1 MEVGVAMENHK
12 DRGLGQLYLLGT
24 LVIAALVLGTWG
36 WLEADPTLHW
46 CDALYRA
53 FQLFTLDMPEQNPP
67 LTLEVARWLALI
79 VAFYTVAKVLR
90 TVFTRQKQ
98 LLHAR
103 LRRNHVVV
111 VGNGPEA
118 ASLAGNDTY
127 RKAGT
132 KVVVVGDLGP
142 SDQAWLAGRGVSVLP
157 DLSDPHLTRVLHGA
171 EDVVIVG
178 GDDNETANL
187 VCRVASTA
195 PKTQPLALFDSPALA
210 RQWTRNSS
218 DATRTVCRVTQL
230 ALETLRLC
238 PPFPSDAAV
247 PDPVVVGDGPLA
259 AELTRR
265 IILGWQH
272 DSWRPRVLCLSE
284 RTSWTGELVQKFGDA
299 VQVEQTPLLPACVEA
314 RVNEFR
320 DTWVPPEKGKGA
332 VGGIR
337 VYLALTESSKAVT
350 IARELLEDP
359 TTHIGLVVD
368 QNTHWKDLFKDVTDR
383 VQLIS
388 RDALLADPK
397 VLERNEA
404 DLLRSELRRDAESW
418 PPDSPSLFSTDIVR
432 DENSG
437 DIVDV
442 TPDTLRLDLGVDLL
456 TRDNARAAREVLE
469 AGGMKAETG
478 IPLAPAPLA
487 GPSQLR
493 SMQLKLRNLLAE
505 ALPGNADPHDVQQ
518 WALDLASRL
527 PEMMQRSGWTVTSDT
542 PPLLDSE
549 SIERLAERVHESY
562 QQQALAEGNP
572 TGSQLVET
580 PWEKLS
586 EFNKSS
592 NRAVVLDYPVKLA
605 SIGLDWRRSTT
616 PATPPKLPDEQK
628 HVLSVAEHRR
638 WSHFQ
643 RRNGREGHYFNTP
656 WDELTPE
663 QKSLDENI
671 INTMGSF
678 LASEG
683 IEIIHGVADENGTA

>member
-1 MEVGVAMENHK
+1 MENHK
-12 DRGLGQLYLLGT
+12 GWDWGLGRWCLLG
-24 LVIAALVLGTWG
+24 VVVVAVLLFGTCG
-36 WLEADPTLHW
+36 WLEADPALQW
-46 CDALYRA
+46 YDALYRA
-53 FQLFTLDMPEQNPP
+53 IQLFVLDMPEQKPP
-67 LTLEVARWLALI
+67 LTLEVARWLALF
-79 VAFYTVAKVLR
+79 VAFYAVAEVLLA
-90 TVFTRQKQ
+90 VFTQQKQ

-103 LRRNHVVV
+103 LRRNHIVVI
-111 VGNGPEA
+111 GNGPEA

-127 RKAGT
+127 HTAGK
-132 KVVVVGDLGP
+132 KVVVIGDLDP
-142 SDQAWLAGRGVSVLP
+142 SDRAWLTGRGVSVLP
-157 DLSDPHLTRVLHGA
+157 DLSDPHLTRVLRGA

-178 GDDNETANL
+178 GDDDETANL
-187 VCRVASTA
+187 VGRVASTA
-195 PKTQPLALFDSPALA
+195 PKAQPLALFNSPTLA
-210 RQWTRNSS
+210 RQWTRSSS
-218 DATRTVCRVTQL
+218 DAARTVCRVTQL

-247 PDPVVVGDGPLA
+247 PDPVVVGDGSLA

-272 DSWRPRVLCLSE
+272 DGWRPRILCLSE
-284 RTSWTGELVQKFGDA
+284 RTGWAGDLVQKFGGA
-299 VQVEQTPLLPACVEA
+299 MQVEQMALLPACVEA
-314 RVNEFR
+314 RVTEFR
-320 DTWVPPEKGKGA
+320 DTWVPPEKGRGT

-359 TTHIGLVVD
+359 ATHIGLIVD
-368 QNTHWKDLFKDVTDR
+368 QSTHWEDLFKDVTDR
-383 VQLIS
+383 VRLIS
-388 RDALLADPK
+388 RDALLADPQ
-397 VLERNEA
+397 VLKRNEA
-404 DLLRSELRRDAESW
+404 DLLRAELRRDAESW

-442 TPDTLRLDLGVDLL
+442 TPDQHRLDLGVDLL

-478 IPLAPAPLA
+478 IPLEPAPLA
-487 GPSQLR
+487 GPSQLH
-493 SMQLKLRNLLAE
+493 SMQLTLLDLLTNKE
-505 ALPGNADPHDVQQ
+505 LFSDADSHDRQQ

-562 QQQALAEGNP
+562 RQQALAEGNP
-572 TGSQLVET
+572 TGSRLVET
-580 PWEKLS
+580 PWKELS
-586 EFNKSS
+586 EFDKSS

-683 IEIIHGVADENGTA
+683 IEIIQEVAD

>member
-12 DRGLGQLYLLGT
+12 DRGLGRWYLLGT
-24 LVIAALVLGTWG
+24 VVVAVVLGLGTWG
-36 WLEADPTLHW
+36 WLVAKPDIGVEEAF
-46 CDALYRA
+46 YRA
-53 FQLFTLDMPEQNPP
+53 IQLFVLEMPEEAYSIP
-67 LTLEVARWLALI
+67 LDIARWIAVG
-79 VAFYTVAKVLR
+79 VAFIAVMQVLLTVLTQRRKLFDAKR
-90 TVFTRQKQ
+90 
-98 LLHAR
+98 
-103 LRRNHVVV
+103 RRNHVVV

-132 KVVVVGDLGP
+132 KVVVVGDLDP

-157 DLSDPHLTRVLHGA
+157 DLSDPHLTGVLRGA

-218 DATRTVCRVTQL
+218 DAARTVCRVTQL

-272 DSWRPRVLCLSE
+272 DGWRPRVLCLGE
-284 RTSWTGELVQKFGDA
+284 RTGWAGELVQKFGDA

-320 DTWVPPEKGKGA
+320 DTWVPPEKGRGT

-368 QNTHWKDLFKDVTDR
+368 QNTHWKDLFGDVTDR
-383 VQLIS
+383 VRLIS
-388 RDALLADPK
+388 RDALLADPN

-404 DLLRSELRRDAESW
+404 DLLCAELRRDTESW
-418 PPDSPSLFSTDIVR
+418 PPDSPSLFSADIVR
-432 DENSG
+432 DKNG
-437 DIVDV
+437 NIVDV
-442 TPDTLRLDLGVDLL
+442 TPDTRRLELGVDLL
-456 TRDNARAAREVLE
+456 TRDDARAAREVLE

-478 IPLAPAPLA
+478 IPLEPAPLA

-493 SMQLKLRNLLAE
+493 SMQLKLRKLLAE
-505 ALPGNADPHDVQQ
+505 TLPSNADPHDVQQ

-527 PEMMQRSGWTVTSDT
+527 PEMMQRSGWTITSDI

-549 SIERLAERVHESY
+549 SIERLAQQVHESY
-562 QQQALAEGNP
+562 RQQALAEGNP
-572 TGSQLVET
+572 TGSRLVET
-580 PWEKLS
+580 PWEELS
-586 EFNKSS
+586 EFDRSS

-605 SIGLDWRRSTT
+605 SIGLDWRRSKN
-616 PATPPKLPDEQK
+616 PAPAPELTDEQK

-643 RRNGREGHYFNTP
+643 RRNGREGHYFNKS
-656 WDELTPE
+656 WDELTKG
-663 QKSLDENI
+663 QQSLDENVV
-671 INTMGSF
+671 NTMGSL

-683 IEIIHGVADENGTA
+683 IEIIQGVAD

>member
-1 MEVGVAMENHK
+1 MENHK
-12 DRGLGQLYLLGT
+12 GWDWGSGRWCLLGT
-24 LVIAALVLGTWG
+24 LVVAVLLLGTCG
-36 WLEADPTLHW
+36 WLEADPALQW

-53 FQLFTLDMPEQNPP
+53 IQLFVLDMSEKNPP
-67 LTLEVARWLALI
+67 PALNVARWLALI
-79 VAFYTVAKVLR
+79 IAFYAVAEVLLA
-90 TVFTRQKQ
+90 VFTQQKQ

-103 LRRNHVVV
+103 LRRNHIVVI
-111 VGNGPEA
+111 GNGPEA

-127 RKAGT
+127 HTAGK
-132 KVVVVGDLGP
+132 KVVVIGDLDP

-157 DLSDPHLTRVLHGA
+157 DLSDPHLTRVLRGA
-171 EDVVIVG
+171 KDVVIVG
-178 GDDNETANL
+178 DNDNETANL

-195 PKTQPLALFDSPALA
+195 PTTQPLALFDSPALA
-210 RQWTRNSS
+210 RQWTRSSS
-218 DATRTVCRVTQL
+218 DAARTVCRVTQL

-272 DSWRPRVLCLSE
+272 DGWRPRILCLSE
-284 RTSWTGELVQKFGDA
+284 RTGWAGDLVQKFGGA
-299 VQVEQTPLLPACVEA
+299 VQVEQMALLPACVEA
-314 RVNEFR
+314 KVTEFR
-320 DTWVPPEKGKGA
+320 DTWVPPEKGRGT

-350 IARELLEDP
+350 IARKLLEDP
-359 TTHIGLVVD
+359 ATHIGLIVD
-368 QNTHWKDLFKDVTDR
+368 QSTHWKDLFKDVTDR

-388 RDALLADPK
+388 RDTLLADPQ
-397 VLERNEA
+397 VLKRNEA
-404 DLLRSELRRDAESW
+404 DLLRAELRRDAESW

-432 DENSG
+432 DKNSG

-442 TPDTLRLDLGVDLL
+442 TPDQHRLNLGVDLL
-456 TRDNARAAREVLE
+456 TRDDAKAAREVLE

-478 IPLAPAPLA
+478 IPLEPAPLA

-493 SMQLKLRNLLAE
+493 FMQLTLLDLLTNKE
-505 ALPGNADPHDVQQ
+505 LFSDADDTDLQQ

-562 QQQALAEGNP
+562 RQQALAEGNP
-572 TGSQLVET
+572 TGSRLVET
-580 PWEKLS
+580 PWKELS
-586 EFNKSS
+586 AFDKSS

-616 PATPPKLPDEQK
+616 PATPPKLPDEQN

>member
-1 MEVGVAMENHK
+1 MENHK
-12 DRGLGQLYLLGT
+12 GWDWGSGRWCLLGT
-24 LVIAALVLGTWG
+24 LVVLVLLFGTCG
-36 WLEADPTLHW
+36 WLEADPALQW

-53 FQLFTLDMPEQNPP
+53 IQLFVLDMSEQNPP
-67 LTLEVARWLALI
+67 PALNVARWLALI
-79 VAFYTVAKVLR
+79 IAFYAVAEVLL
-90 TVFTRQKQ
+90 TVFTQQKQ

-103 LRRNHVVV
+103 LRRNHIVVI
-111 VGNGPEA
+111 GNGPEA

-127 RKAGT
+127 HTAGK
-132 KVVVVGDLGP
+132 KVVVIGDLDP

-157 DLSDPHLTRVLHGA
+157 DLSDPHLTRVLRGA
-171 EDVVIVG
+171 KDVVIVG
-178 GDDNETANL
+178 DNDNETANL

-195 PKTQPLALFDSPALA
+195 PTTQPLALFDSPALA
-210 RQWTRNSS
+210 RQWTRSSS
-218 DATRTVCRVTQL
+218 DAARTVCRVTQL

-272 DSWRPRVLCLSE
+272 DGWRPRILCLSE
-284 RTSWTGELVQKFGDA
+284 RTGWAGDLVQKFGGA
-299 VQVEQTPLLPACVEA
+299 VQVEQMALLPACVEA
-314 RVNEFR
+314 RVTEFR
-320 DTWVPPEKGKGA
+320 DTWVPPEKGRGT

-359 TTHIGLVVD
+359 ATHIGLIVD
-368 QNTHWKDLFKDVTDR
+368 QSTHWKDLFKDVTDR

-388 RDALLADPK
+388 RDTLLADPQ
-397 VLERNEA
+397 VLKRNEA
-404 DLLRSELRRDAESW
+404 DLLRAELRRDAESW

-432 DENSG
+432 DKNSG

-442 TPDTLRLDLGVDLL
+442 TPDQHRLDLGVDLL
-456 TRDNARAAREVLE
+456 TRDDAKAAREVLE

-478 IPLAPAPLA
+478 IPLEPAPLA

-493 SMQLKLRNLLAE
+493 SMQLTLQKFLAD
-505 ALPGNADPHDVQQ
+505 ALPGNADIHDVRQ

-562 QQQALAEGNP
+562 RQQALAEGNP
-572 TGSQLVET
+572 TGSRLVET
-580 PWEKLS
+580 PWEELS

-616 PATPPKLPDEQK
+616 PATPPKLPDEQN

>member
-1 MEVGVAMENHK
+1 MENHK
-12 DRGLGQLYLLGT
+12 GWDWGSGRWCLLGT
-24 LVIAALVLGTWG
+24 LVVAVLLFGTCG
-36 WLEADPTLHW
+36 WLEADPALQW

-53 FQLFTLDMPEQNPP
+53 IQLFVLDMSEKNPP
-67 LTLEVARWLALI
+67 PALNVARWLALI
-79 VAFYTVAKVLR
+79 IAFYAVAEVLLA
-90 TVFTRQKQ
+90 VFTQQKQ

-103 LRRNHVVV
+103 LRRNHIVVI
-111 VGNGPEA
+111 GNGPEA

-127 RKAGT
+127 HTAGK
-132 KVVVVGDLGP
+132 KVVVIGDLDP

-157 DLSDPHLTRVLHGA
+157 DLSDPHLTRVLRGA
-171 EDVVIVG
+171 KDVVIVG
-178 GDDNETANL
+178 DNDNETANL

-195 PKTQPLALFDSPALA
+195 PTTQPLALFDSPALA
-210 RQWTRNSS
+210 RQWTRSSS
-218 DATRTVCRVTQL
+218 DAARTVCRVTQL

-272 DSWRPRVLCLSE
+272 DGWRPRILCLSE
-284 RTSWTGELVQKFGDA
+284 RTGWAGDLVQKFGGA
-299 VQVEQTPLLPACVEA
+299 VQVEQMALLPACVEA
-314 RVNEFR
+314 RVTEFR
-320 DTWVPPEKGKGA
+320 DTWVPPEKGRGT

-359 TTHIGLVVD
+359 ATHIGLIVD
-368 QNTHWKDLFKDVTDR
+368 QSTHWKDLFKDVTDR

-388 RDALLADPK
+388 RDTLLADPQ
-397 VLERNEA
+397 VLKRNEA
-404 DLLRSELRRDAESW
+404 DLLRAELRRDAESW

-432 DENSG
+432 DKNSG

-442 TPDTLRLDLGVDLL
+442 TPDQHRLDLGVDLL
-456 TRDNARAAREVLE
+456 TRDDAKAAREVLE
-469 AGGMKAETG
+469 AGGMKAKTG
-478 IPLAPAPLA
+478 IPLEPAPLA

-493 SMQLKLRNLLAE
+493 FMQLTLLDLLTNKE
-505 ALPGNADPHDVQQ
+505 LFSDADDSHDRQQ

-549 SIERLAERVHESY
+549 SIERLAEWVHESY
-562 QQQALAEGNP
+562 RQQALAEGNP
-572 TGSQLVET
+572 TGSRLVET
-580 PWEKLS
+580 PWKELS
-586 EFNKSS
+586 AFDKSS

-683 IEIIHGVADENGTA
+683 IEIIQEVAD

>member
-1 MEVGVAMENHK
+1 MENHK
-12 DRGLGQLYLLGT
+12 GWDWGSGRWCLLGT
-24 LVIAALVLGTWG
+24 LVVAVLLFGTCG
-36 WLEADPTLHW
+36 WLEADPALQW

-53 FQLFTLDMPEQNPP
+53 IQLFVLDMSEKNPP
-67 LTLEVARWLALI
+67 PALNVARWLALI
-79 VAFYTVAKVLR
+79 IAFYAVAEVLLA
-90 TVFTRQKQ
+90 VFTQQKQ

-103 LRRNHVVV
+103 LRRNHIVVI
-111 VGNGPEA
+111 GNGPEA

-127 RKAGT
+127 HTAGK
-132 KVVVVGDLGP
+132 KVVVIGDLDP

-157 DLSDPHLTRVLHGA
+157 DLSDPHLTRVLRGA
-171 EDVVIVG
+171 KDVVIVG
-178 GDDNETANL
+178 DNDNETANL

-195 PKTQPLALFDSPALA
+195 PTTQPLALFDSPALA
-210 RQWTRNSS
+210 RQWTRSSS
-218 DATRTVCRVTQL
+218 DAARTVCRVTQL

-272 DSWRPRVLCLSE
+272 DGWRPRILCLSE
-284 RTSWTGELVQKFGDA
+284 RTGWAGDLVQKFGGA
-299 VQVEQTPLLPACVEA
+299 VQVEQMALLPACVEA
-314 RVNEFR
+314 RVTEFR
-320 DTWVPPEKGKGA
+320 DTWVPPEKGRGT

-359 TTHIGLVVD
+359 ATHIGLIVD
-368 QNTHWKDLFKDVTDR
+368 QSTHWKDLFKDVTDR

-388 RDALLADPK
+388 RDTLLADPQ
-397 VLERNEA
+397 VLKRNEA
-404 DLLRSELRRDAESW
+404 DLLRAELRRDAESW

-432 DENSG
+432 DKNSG

-442 TPDTLRLDLGVDLL
+442 TPDQHRLDLGVDLL
-456 TRDNARAAREVLE
+456 TRDDAKAAREVLE
-469 AGGMKAETG
+469 AGGMKAKTG
-478 IPLAPAPLA
+478 IPLEPAPLA

-493 SMQLKLRNLLAE
+493 FMQLTLLDLLTNKE
-505 ALPGNADPHDVQQ
+505 LFSDADDSHDRQQ

-562 QQQALAEGNP
+562 RQQALAEGNP
-572 TGSQLVET
+572 TGSRLVET
-580 PWEKLS
+580 PWKELS
-586 EFNKSS
+586 AFDKSS

>member
-1 MEVGVAMENHK
+1 MENHK
-12 DRGLGQLYLLGT
+12 GWDWGSGRWCLLGT
-24 LVIAALVLGTWG
+24 LVVLVLLFGTCG
-36 WLEADPTLHW
+36 WLEADPALQW

-53 FQLFTLDMPEQNPP
+53 IQLFVLDMSEKNPP
-67 LTLEVARWLALI
+67 PALNVARWLALF
-79 VAFYTVAKVLR
+79 VAFYAVAEVLL
-90 TVFTRQKQ
+90 TVFTQQKQ

-103 LRRNHVVV
+103 LRRNHIVVI
-111 VGNGPEA
+111 GNGPEA

-127 RKAGT
+127 HTAGK
-132 KVVVVGDLGP
+132 KVVVIGDLDP

-157 DLSDPHLTRVLHGA
+157 DLSDPHLTRVLRGA
-171 EDVVIVG
+171 KDVVIVG
-178 GDDNETANL
+178 DNDNETANL

-195 PKTQPLALFDSPALA
+195 PTTQPLALFDSPALA
-210 RQWTRNSS
+210 RQWTRSSS
-218 DATRTVCRVTQL
+218 DAARTVCRVTQL

-272 DSWRPRVLCLSE
+272 DGWRPRILCLSE
-284 RTSWTGELVQKFGDA
+284 RTGWAGDLVQKFGGA
-299 VQVEQTPLLPACVEA
+299 VQVEQMALLPACVEA
-314 RVNEFR
+314 RVTEFR
-320 DTWVPPEKGKGA
+320 DTWVPPEKGRGT

-350 IARELLEDP
+350 IARKLLEDP
-359 TTHIGLVVD
+359 ATHIGLIVD
-368 QNTHWKDLFKDVTDR
+368 QSTHWKDLFKDVTDR

-388 RDALLADPK
+388 RDTLLADPQ
-397 VLERNEA
+397 VLKRNEA
-404 DLLRSELRRDAESW
+404 DLLRAELRRDAESW

-432 DENSG
+432 DKNSG

-442 TPDTLRLDLGVDLL
+442 TPDQHRLNLGVDLL
-456 TRDNARAAREVLE
+456 TRDDAKAAREVLE

-478 IPLAPAPLA
+478 IPLEPAPLA

-493 SMQLKLRNLLAE
+493 FMQLTLLDLLTNKE
-505 ALPGNADPHDVQQ
+505 LFSDADDTDLQQ

-562 QQQALAEGNP
+562 RQQALAEGNP
-572 TGSQLVET
+572 TGSRLVET
-580 PWEKLS
+580 PWEELS

-605 SIGLDWRRSTT
+605 SIGLDWRRSTAPT
-616 PATPPKLPDEQK
+616 PAPALELTDEQK
-628 HVLSVAEHRR
+628 STLSVAEHRR

-656 WDELTPE
+656 WDELTTG
-663 QKSLDENI
+663 QQSLDENI

-683 IEIIHGVADENGTA
+683 IEIIQGVAD

>member
-1 MEVGVAMENHK
+1 MAMESHK
-12 DRGLGQLYLLGT
+12 GWGSGRWYLLGIVVVAVV
-24 LVIAALVLGTWG
+24 LGLGTWG
-36 WLEADPTLHW
+36 WLVAKPDIGLEEAF
-46 CDALYRA
+46 YRA
-53 FQLFTLDMPEQNPP
+53 IQLFVLEMPEEAYSIP
-67 LTLEVARWLALI
+67 LDFARWIAVG
-79 VAFYTVAKVLR
+79 VAFIAVMQVLLTVL
-90 TVFTRQKQ
+90 TQRQK
-98 LLHAR
+98 LFDAKR
-103 LRRNHVVV
+103 RRNHVVV

-127 RKAGT
+127 RKAGM
-132 KVVVVGDLGP
+132 KVVVVGDLDP

-195 PKTQPLALFDSPALA
+195 PTTQPLALFDSPALA
-210 RQWTRNSS
+210 RQWTRSSS

-272 DSWRPRVLCLSE
+272 DGWRPRVLCLSE
-284 RTSWTGELVQKFGDA
+284 RTSWAGELVQKFGDA

-337 VYLALTESSKAVT
+337 VYLTLTESSKAVT

-404 DLLRSELRRDAESW
+404 DLLRAELRRDAESW

-432 DENSG
+432 DENSS

-456 TRDNARAAREVLE
+456 TRDDAKAAREVLV

-505 ALPGNADPHDVQQ
+505 ELFSDTDDTHDRQQ

-527 PEMMQRSGWTVTSDT
+527 PEMMQRSGWTVTSNT

-562 QQQALAEGNP
+562 RQQALAEGNP
-572 TGSQLVET
+572 TGSRLVET
-580 PWEKLS
+580 PWEELS
-586 EFNKSS
+586 EFDRSS

-605 SIGLDWRRSTT
+605 SVGLDWRRSTT
-616 PATPPKLPDEQK
+616 PAPAPALTDEQILT
-628 HVLSVAEHRR
+628 LSVAEHRR

-643 RRNGREGHYFNTP
+643 RRNGREGHYFNKP
-656 WDELTPE
+656 WDELTKG
-663 QKSLDENI
+663 QQSLDKNVV
-671 INTMGSF
+671 NTMGSL

-683 IEIIHGVADENGTA
+683 IEIIQGITD

>member
-1 MEVGVAMENHK
+1 MENHK
-12 DRGLGQLYLLGT
+12 GWDWGSGRWCLLGT
-24 LVIAALVLGTWG
+24 LVVAVLLFGTCG
-36 WLEADPTLHW
+36 WLEADPALQW

-53 FQLFTLDMPEQNPP
+53 IQLFVLDMSEQNPP
-67 LTLEVARWLALI
+67 PALNVARWVALI
-79 VAFYTVAKVLR
+79 IAFYAVAEVLLA
-90 TVFTRQKQ
+90 VFTQQKQ

-103 LRRNHVVV
+103 LRRNHIVVI
-111 VGNGPEA
+111 GNGPEA

-127 RKAGT
+127 HTAGK
-132 KVVVVGDLGP
+132 KVVVIGDLDP

-157 DLSDPHLTRVLHGA
+157 DLSDPHLTRVLRGA
-171 EDVVIVG
+171 KDVVIVG
-178 GDDNETANL
+178 DNDNETANL

-195 PKTQPLALFDSPALA
+195 PTTQPLALFDSPALA
-210 RQWTRNSS
+210 RQWTRSSS
-218 DATRTVCRVTQL
+218 DAARTVCRVTQL

-272 DSWRPRVLCLSE
+272 DGWRPRILCLSE
-284 RTSWTGELVQKFGDA
+284 RTGWAGDLVQKFGGA
-299 VQVEQTPLLPACVEA
+299 VQVEQMALLPACVEA
-314 RVNEFR
+314 RVTEFR
-320 DTWVPPEKGKGA
+320 DTWVPPEKGRGT

-359 TTHIGLVVD
+359 ATHIGLIVD
-368 QNTHWKDLFKDVTDR
+368 QSTHWKDLFKDVTDR

-388 RDALLADPK
+388 RDTLLADPQ
-397 VLERNEA
+397 VLKRNEA
-404 DLLRSELRRDAESW
+404 DLLRAELRRDAESW

-432 DENSG
+432 DKNSG

-442 TPDTLRLDLGVDLL
+442 TPDQHRLDLGVDLL
-456 TRDNARAAREVLE
+456 TRDDAKAAREVLE

-478 IPLAPAPLA
+478 IPLEPAPLA

-493 SMQLKLRNLLAE
+493 FMQLTLLDLLTNKE
-505 ALPGNADPHDVQQ
+505 LFSDADDTDLQQ

-542 PPLLDSE
+542 PPLLDSG
-549 SIERLAERVHESY
+549 SIERLAKQVHDNY
-562 QQQALAEGNP
+562 RRQGLAEGNP
-572 TGSQLVET
+572 TGSRLVET
-580 PWEKLS
+580 PWEELS
-586 EFNKSS
+586 EFDKSS

-616 PATPPKLPDEQK
+616 PATPPKLPDEQN

>member
-1 MEVGVAMENHK
+1 MENHK
-12 DRGLGQLYLLGT
+12 GWDWGSGRWCLLGT
-24 LVIAALVLGTWG
+24 LVVLVLLFGTCG
-36 WLEADPTLHW
+36 WLEADPALQW

-53 FQLFTLDMPEQNPP
+53 IQLFVLDMSEKNPP
-67 LTLEVARWLALI
+67 PALNVARWVALI
-79 VAFYTVAKVLR
+79 IAFYAVAEVLLA
-90 TVFTRQKQ
+90 VFTQQKQ

-103 LRRNHVVV
+103 LRRNHIVVI
-111 VGNGPEA
+111 GNGPEA

-127 RKAGT
+127 HTAGK
-132 KVVVVGDLGP
+132 KVVVIGDLAP
-142 SDQAWLAGRGVSVLP
+142 SDQAWLTGRGVSVLP
-157 DLSDPHLTRVLHGA
+157 DLSDPHLTRVLRGA
-171 EDVVIVG
+171 KDVVIVG

-195 PKTQPLALFDSPALA
+195 PTTQPLALFDSPALA
-210 RQWTRNSS
+210 RQWTRSSS
-218 DATRTVCRVTQL
+218 DAARTVCRVTQL

-272 DSWRPRVLCLSE
+272 DGWRPRILCLSE
-284 RTSWTGELVQKFGDA
+284 RTGWAGDLVQKFGGA
-299 VQVEQTPLLPACVEA
+299 VQVEQMALLPACVEA
-314 RVNEFR
+314 RVTEFR
-320 DTWVPPEKGKGA
+320 DTWVPPEKGRGT

-359 TTHIGLVVD
+359 ATHIGLIVD
-368 QNTHWKDLFKDVTDR
+368 QSTHWKDLFKDVTDR

-388 RDALLADPK
+388 RDTLLADPQ
-397 VLERNEA
+397 VLKRNEA
-404 DLLRSELRRDAESW
+404 DLLRAELRRDAESW

-432 DENSG
+432 DKNSG

-442 TPDTLRLDLGVDLL
+442 TPDQHRLDLGVDLL
-456 TRDNARAAREVLE
+456 TRDDAKAAREVLE

-478 IPLAPAPLA
+478 IPLEPAPLA

-493 SMQLKLRNLLAE
+493 FMQLTLLDLLTNKE
-505 ALPGNADPHDVQQ
+505 LFSDADDTDLQQ

-562 QQQALAEGNP
+562 RQQALAEGNP
-572 TGSQLVET
+572 TGSRLVET
-580 PWEKLS
+580 PWKELS
-586 EFNKSS
+586 AFDKSS

-616 PATPPKLPDEQK
+616 PATPPKLPDEQN

>member
-1 MEVGVAMENHK
+1 MENHK
-12 DRGLGQLYLLGT
+12 GWGWGWGSGRWCLLGT
-24 LVIAALVLGTWG
+24 LVVVVLLFGTCG
-36 WLEADPTLHW
+36 WLEADPALQW
-46 CDALYRA
+46 YDALYRA
-53 FQLFTLDMPEQNPP
+53 IQLFVLDMSEQNPP
-67 LTLEVARWLALI
+67 PALNVARWLALI
-79 VAFYTVAKVLR
+79 IAFYAVAEVLLA
-90 TVFTRQKQ
+90 VFTQQKQ

-103 LRRNHVVV
+103 LRKNHIVVI
-111 VGNGPEA
+111 GNGPEA

-127 RKAGT
+127 HTAGK
-132 KVVVVGDLGP
+132 KVVVIGDLDP
-142 SDQAWLAGRGVSVLP
+142 SDQAWLTGRGVSVLP
-157 DLSDPHLTRVLHGA
+157 DLSDPHLTRVLRGA

-178 GDDNETANL
+178 GDDDETANL
-187 VCRVASTA
+187 VGRVASTA
-195 PKTQPLALFDSPALA
+195 PKAQPLALFNSPTLA
-210 RQWTRNSS
+210 RQWTRSSS
-218 DATRTVCRVTQL
+218 DAARTVCRVTQL

-247 PDPVVVGDGPLA
+247 PDPVVVGDGSLA

-272 DSWRPRVLCLSE
+272 DGWRPRILCLSE
-284 RTSWTGELVQKFGDA
+284 RTGWAGDLVQKFGGA
-299 VQVEQTPLLPACVEA
+299 MQVEQMALLPACVEA
-314 RVNEFR
+314 RVTEFR
-320 DTWVPPEKGKGA
+320 DTWVPPEKGRGT

-359 TTHIGLVVD
+359 ATHIGLIVD
-368 QNTHWKDLFKDVTDR
+368 QSTHWKDLFKDVTDR

-388 RDALLADPK
+388 RDTLLADPQ
-397 VLERNEA
+397 VLKRNEA
-404 DLLRSELRRDAESW
+404 DLLRAELRRDAESW

-432 DENSG
+432 DKNSG

-442 TPDTLRLDLGVDLL
+442 TPDQHRLDLGVDLL
-456 TRDNARAAREVLE
+456 TRDDAKAAREVLE

-478 IPLAPAPLA
+478 IPLEPAPLA

-493 SMQLKLRNLLAE
+493 FMQLTLLDLLTNKE
-505 ALPGNADPHDVQQ
+505 LFSDADDTDLQQ

-562 QQQALAEGNP
+562 RQQALAEGNP
-572 TGSQLVET
+572 TGSRLVET
-580 PWEKLS
+580 PWKELS
-586 EFNKSS
+586 AFDKSS

-683 IEIIHGVADENGTA
+683 IEIIQEVAD

>member
-1 MEVGVAMENHK
+1 MENHK
-12 DRGLGQLYLLGT
+12 GWDWGSGRWCLLGT
-24 LVIAALVLGTWG
+24 LVVLVLLFGTCG
-36 WLEADPTLHW
+36 WLEADPALQW

-53 FQLFTLDMPEQNPP
+53 IQLFVLDMSEKNPP
-67 LTLEVARWLALI
+67 PALNVARWLALF
-79 VAFYTVAKVLR
+79 VAFYAVAEVLLA
-90 TVFTRQKQ
+90 VFTQQKQ

-103 LRRNHVVV
+103 LRRNHIVVI
-111 VGNGPEA
+111 GNGPEA

-127 RKAGT
+127 HTAGK
-132 KVVVVGDLGP
+132 KVVVIGDLDP

-157 DLSDPHLTRVLHGA
+157 DLSDPHLTRVLRGA
-171 EDVVIVG
+171 KDVVIVG
-178 GDDNETANL
+178 DNDNETANL

-195 PKTQPLALFDSPALA
+195 PTTQPLALFDSPALA
-210 RQWTRNSS
+210 RQWTRSSS
-218 DATRTVCRVTQL
+218 DAARTVCRVTQL

-272 DSWRPRVLCLSE
+272 DGWRPRILCLSE
-284 RTSWTGELVQKFGDA
+284 RTGWAGDLVQKFGGA
-299 VQVEQTPLLPACVEA
+299 VQVEQMALLPACVEA
-314 RVNEFR
+314 RVTEFR
-320 DTWVPPEKGKGA
+320 DTWVPPEKGRGT

-359 TTHIGLVVD
+359 ATHIGLIVD
-368 QNTHWKDLFKDVTDR
+368 QSTHWKDLFKDVTDR

-388 RDALLADPK
+388 RDTLLADPQ
-397 VLERNEA
+397 VLKRNEA
-404 DLLRSELRRDAESW
+404 DLLRAELRRDAESW

-432 DENSG
+432 DKNSG

-442 TPDTLRLDLGVDLL
+442 TPDQHRLDLGVDLL
-456 TRDNARAAREVLE
+456 TRDDAKAAREVLE

-478 IPLAPAPLA
+478 IPLEPAPLA

-493 SMQLKLRNLLAE
+493 FMQLTLLDLLTNKE
-505 ALPGNADPHDVQQ
+505 LFSDADDTDLQQ

-562 QQQALAEGNP
+562 RQQALAEGNP
-572 TGSQLVET
+572 TGSRLVET
-580 PWEKLS
+580 PWKELS
-586 EFNKSS
+586 AFDKSS

-616 PATPPKLPDEQK
+616 PATPPKLPDEQN

>member
-1 MEVGVAMENHK
+1 MENHK
-12 DRGLGQLYLLGT
+12 GWDWGSGRWYLLGT
-24 LVIAALVLGTWG
+24 LVVAVLLFGTCG
-36 WLEADPTLHW
+36 WLEADPALQW

-53 FQLFTLDMPEQNPP
+53 IQLFVLDMSEKNPP
-67 LTLEVARWLALI
+67 PALNVARWLALI
-79 VAFYTVAKVLR
+79 IAFYAVAEVLLA
-90 TVFTRQKQ
+90 VFTQQKQ

-103 LRRNHVVV
+103 LRRNHIVVI
-111 VGNGPEA
+111 GNGPEA

-127 RKAGT
+127 HTAGK
-132 KVVVVGDLGP
+132 KVVVIGDLDP

-157 DLSDPHLTRVLHGA
+157 DLSDPHLTRVLRGA
-171 EDVVIVG
+171 KDVVIVG
-178 GDDNETANL
+178 DNDNETANL

-195 PKTQPLALFDSPALA
+195 PTTQPLALFDSPALA
-210 RQWTRNSS
+210 RQWTRSSS
-218 DATRTVCRVTQL
+218 DAARTVCRVTQL

-272 DSWRPRVLCLSE
+272 DGWRPRILCLSE
-284 RTSWTGELVQKFGDA
+284 RTGWAGDLVQKFGGA
-299 VQVEQTPLLPACVEA
+299 VQVEQMALLPACVEA
-314 RVNEFR
+314 RVTEFR
-320 DTWVPPEKGKGA
+320 DTWVPPEKGRGT

-359 TTHIGLVVD
+359 ATHIGLIVD
-368 QNTHWKDLFKDVTDR
+368 QSTHWKDLFKDVTDR

-388 RDALLADPK
+388 RDTLLADPQ
-397 VLERNEA
+397 VLKRNEA
-404 DLLRSELRRDAESW
+404 DLLRAELRRDAESW

-432 DENSG
+432 DKNSG

-442 TPDTLRLDLGVDLL
+442 TPDQHRLDLGVDLL
-456 TRDNARAAREVLE
+456 TRDDAKAAREVLE

-478 IPLAPAPLA
+478 IPLEPAPLA

-493 SMQLKLRNLLAE
+493 FMQLTLLDLLTNKE
-505 ALPGNADPHDVQQ
+505 LFSDADDTDLQQ

-562 QQQALAEGNP
+562 RQQALAEGNP
-572 TGSQLVET
+572 TGSRLVET
-580 PWEKLS
+580 PWKELS
-586 EFNKSS
+586 AFDKSS

>member
-1 MEVGVAMENHK
+1 MENHK
-12 DRGLGQLYLLGT
+12 GWDWGSGRWCLLGT
-24 LVIAALVLGTWG
+24 LVVAVLLFGTCG
-36 WLEADPTLHW
+36 WLEADPALQW

-53 FQLFTLDMPEQNPP
+53 IQLFVLDMSEKNPP
-67 LTLEVARWLALI
+67 PALNVARWLALI
-79 VAFYTVAKVLR
+79 IAFYAVAEVLLA
-90 TVFTRQKQ
+90 VFTQQKQ

-103 LRRNHVVV
+103 LRRNHIVVI
-111 VGNGPEA
+111 GNGPEA

-127 RKAGT
+127 HTAGK
-132 KVVVVGDLGP
+132 KVVVIGDLDP

-157 DLSDPHLTRVLHGA
+157 DLSDPHLTRVLRGA
-171 EDVVIVG
+171 KDVVIVG
-178 GDDNETANL
+178 DNDNETANL

-195 PKTQPLALFDSPALA
+195 PTTQPLALFDSPALA
-210 RQWTRNSS
+210 RQWTRSSS
-218 DATRTVCRVTQL
+218 DAARTVCRVTQL

-272 DSWRPRVLCLSE
+272 DGWRPRILCLSE
-284 RTSWTGELVQKFGDA
+284 RTGWAGDLVQKFGGA
-299 VQVEQTPLLPACVEA
+299 VQVEQMALLPACVEA
-314 RVNEFR
+314 RGTEFR
-320 DTWVPPEKGKGA
+320 DTWVPPEKGRGT

-359 TTHIGLVVD
+359 ATHIGLIVD
-368 QNTHWKDLFKDVTDR
+368 QSTHWKDLFKDVTDR

-388 RDALLADPK
+388 RDTLLADPQ
-397 VLERNEA
+397 VLKRNEA
-404 DLLRSELRRDAESW
+404 DLLRAELRRDAESW

-432 DENSG
+432 DKNSD

-442 TPDTLRLDLGVDLL
+442 TPDQHRLDLGVDLL
-456 TRDNARAAREVLE
+456 TRDDAKAAREVLE

-478 IPLAPAPLA
+478 IPLEPAPLA

-493 SMQLKLRNLLAE
+493 FMQLTLLDLLTNKE
-505 ALPGNADPHDVQQ
+505 LFSDADDSHDRQQ

-562 QQQALAEGNP
+562 RQQALAEGNP
-572 TGSQLVET
+572 TGSRLVET
-580 PWEKLS
+580 PWKELS
-586 EFNKSS
+586 AFDKSS

-683 IEIIHGVADENGTA
+683 IEIIQEVAD

>member
-1 MEVGVAMENHK
+1 MENHK
-12 DRGLGQLYLLGT
+12 GWDWGLGRWCLLG
-24 LVIAALVLGTWG
+24 VVVVAVLLFGTCG
-36 WLEADPTLHW
+36 WLEADPALQW
-46 CDALYRA
+46 YDALYRA
-53 FQLFTLDMPEQNPP
+53 IQLFVLDMPEQKPP
-67 LTLEVARWLALI
+67 LTLEVARWLALF
-79 VAFYTVAKVLR
+79 VAFYAVAEVLLA
-90 TVFTRQKQ
+90 VFTQQKQ

-103 LRRNHVVV
+103 LRRNHIVVI
-111 VGNGPEA
+111 GNGPEA

-127 RKAGT
+127 HKAGT
-132 KVVVVGDLGP
+132 QVVVIGDLDP

-157 DLSDPHLTRVLHGA
+157 DLSDPHLTRVLRGA
-171 EDVVIVG
+171 KDVVIVG

-187 VCRVASTA
+187 VYRVASTA
-195 PKTQPLALFDSPALA
+195 PKSQPLALFDSPTLA
-210 RQWTRNSS
+210 QQWTRSSS
-218 DATRTVCRVTQL
+218 DAARTVCRVTQL

-272 DSWRPRVLCLSE
+272 DGWRPRVLCLSE
-284 RTSWTGELVQKFGDA
+284 QTGWAGDLVQKFGGA
-299 VQVEQTPLLPACVEA
+299 VQVKQMTLLPACVEA
-314 RVNEFR
+314 RVTEFR
-320 DTWVPPEKGKGA
+320 DTWVPPEKGKGT

-359 TTHIGLVVD
+359 TTHIGLIVD
-368 QNTHWKDLFKDVTDR
+368 QSTHWEDLFKDVTDR
-383 VQLIS
+383 VRLIS
-388 RDALLADPK
+388 RDALLADPQ
-397 VLERNEA
+397 VLKRNEA
-404 DLLRSELRRDAESW
+404 DLLRAELRRDAESW

-442 TPDTLRLDLGVDLL
+442 TPDRHRLDLGVDLL
-456 TRDNARAAREVLE
+456 TRDDAKAAREVLE

-478 IPLAPAPLA
+478 IPLEPAPLA
-487 GPSQLR
+487 GPSQLH
-493 SMQLKLRNLLAE
+493 SMQLTLLDLLTNKE
-505 ALPGNADPHDVQQ
+505 LFSNTDSHDRQQ

-562 QQQALAEGNP
+562 RQQALAEGNP
-572 TGSQLVET
+572 TGSRLVET
-580 PWEKLS
+580 PWKELS
-586 EFNKSS
+586 EFDKSS

-683 IEIIHGVADENGTA
+683 IEIIQEVAD

>member
-1 MEVGVAMENHK
+1 MENHK
-12 DRGLGQLYLLGT
+12 GWDWGSGRWCLLGT
-24 LVIAALVLGTWG
+24 LVVAVLLFGTCG
-36 WLEADPTLHW
+36 WLEADPALQW

-53 FQLFTLDMPEQNPP
+53 IQLFVLDMSEQNPP
-67 LTLEVARWLALI
+67 PALNVARWVALI
-79 VAFYTVAKVLR
+79 IAFYAVAEVLLA
-90 TVFTRQKQ
+90 VFTQQKQ

-103 LRRNHVVV
+103 LRRNHIVVI
-111 VGNGPEA
+111 GNGPEA

-127 RKAGT
+127 HTAGK
-132 KVVVVGDLGP
+132 KVVVIGDLAP
-142 SDQAWLAGRGVSVLP
+142 SDQAWLTGRGVSVLP
-157 DLSDPHLTRVLHGA
+157 DLSDPHLTRVLRGA
-171 EDVVIVG
+171 KDVVIVG

-195 PKTQPLALFDSPALA
+195 PTTQPLALFDSPALA
-210 RQWTRNSS
+210 RQWTRSSS
-218 DATRTVCRVTQL
+218 DAARTVCRVTQL

-272 DSWRPRVLCLSE
+272 DGWRPRILCLSE
-284 RTSWTGELVQKFGDA
+284 RTGWAGDLVQKFGGA
-299 VQVEQTPLLPACVEA
+299 MQVEQMTPLPACVEA
-314 RVNEFR
+314 RVNKFR
-320 DTWVPPEKGKGA
+320 DTWVPPEKGRGT

-368 QNTHWKDLFKDVTDR
+368 QNTHWEDLFKDVSDR
-383 VQLIS
+383 VRLIS

-437 DIVDV
+437 EIVDV
-442 TPDTLRLDLGVDLL
+442 TPDTLRLDLGVHLL
-456 TRDNARAAREVLE
+456 TRDNAKAAREVLE

-505 ALPGNADPHDVQQ
+505 AMPGNADIHDVQQ

-605 SIGLDWRRSTT
+605 SVGLDWRRSTT
-616 PATPPKLPDEQK
+616 PAPAPELTDEQILT
-628 HVLSVAEHRR
+628 LSVAEHRR

-643 RRNGREGHYFNTP
+643 RRNGHEGHHFNKP
-656 WDELTPE
+656 WDELTKG
-663 QKSLDENI
+663 QQSLDENVV
-671 INTMGSF
+671 NTMGSL

-683 IEIIHGVADENGTA
+683 IEIIQEVAD

>member
-1 MEVGVAMENHK
+1 MAMESHK
-12 DRGLGQLYLLGT
+12 DWGSGRWYLLGT
-24 LVIAALVLGTWG
+24 VVFAVLVLGTWG
-36 WLEADPTLHW
+36 WLEADPTLQGIN
-46 CDALYRA
+46 ALYRA
-53 FQLFTLDMPEQNPP
+53 IQLFVLDMPEPNPP
-67 LTLEVARWLALI
+67 LALNVARWLALI
-79 VAFYTVAKVLR
+79 IAFITVMQVLLA
-90 TVFTRQKQ
+90 VFTQRQK

-103 LRRNHVVV
+103 LRTNHVVV

-127 RKAGT
+127 HKAGT
-132 KVVVVGDLGP
+132 KVVVVGDLDP
-142 SDQAWLAGRGVSVLP
+142 SDQAWLAGRGVLVLP
-157 DLSDPHLTRVLHGA
+157 DLSDPHLTRVLRGA
-171 EDVVIVG
+171 KDVVIVG
-178 GDDNETANL
+178 DNDAETAKL

-195 PKTQPLALFDSPALA
+195 PKAQPLALFDSPTLA
-210 RQWTRNSS
+210 RQWTRSSS
-218 DATRTVCRVTQL
+218 DAARTVCRVTQL

-259 AELTRR
+259 AELTRL

-272 DSWRPRVLCLSE
+272 DGWRPRVLCLSE
-284 RTSWTGELVQKFGDA
+284 RTGWAGDLVQKFGGA
-299 VQVEQTPLLPACVEA
+299 VQVEQMALLPACVEA
-314 RVNEFR
+314 RVTEFR
-320 DTWVPPEKGKGA
+320 DTWVPPEKGRGT

-359 TTHIGLVVD
+359 ATHIGLVVD
-368 QNTHWKDLFKDVTDR
+368 QSTHWKDLFKDVTDR

-388 RDALLADPK
+388 RDTLLADPK

-404 DLLRSELRRDAESW
+404 DLLRAELRRDAESW

-442 TPDTLRLDLGVDLL
+442 TPDTRRLELGVDLL
-456 TRDNARAAREVLE
+456 TRDDARAAREVLE

-478 IPLAPAPLA
+478 IPLEPAPLA

-505 ALPGNADPHDVQQ
+505 AMPGNADIHDVQQ

-527 PEMMQRSGWTVTSDT
+527 PEMMQRSGWTITSDT
-542 PPLLDSE
+542 PPLLDSA
-549 SIERLAERVHESY
+549 SIERLAKRVHESY
-562 QQQALAEGNP
+562 RQQALAEGNP
-572 TGSQLVET
+572 TGSRLVET
-580 PWEKLS
+580 PWEELS

-605 SIGLDWRRSTT
+605 SIGLDWRRSTAPT
-616 PATPPKLPDEQK
+616 PAPALELTDEQK
-628 HVLSVAEHRR
+628 STLSVAEHRR

-643 RRNGREGHYFNTP
+643 RRNGREGHYFNKP
-656 WDELTPE
+656 WDELTTG
-663 QKSLDENI
+663 QQSLDENVV
-671 INTMGSF
+671 NTMGSL

-683 IEIIHGVADENGTA
+683 IEIIQGVADEGGTA

>member
-1 MEVGVAMENHK
+1 MENHK
-12 DRGLGQLYLLGT
+12 GWDWGSGRWCLLGT
-24 LVIAALVLGTWG
+24 LVVLVLLFGTCG
-36 WLEADPTLHW
+36 WLEADPALQW

-53 FQLFTLDMPEQNPP
+53 IQLFVLDMSEKNPP
-67 LTLEVARWLALI
+67 PALNVARWLALF
-79 VAFYTVAKVLR
+79 VAFYAVAEVLLA
-90 TVFTRQKQ
+90 VFTQQKQ

-103 LRRNHVVV
+103 LRRNHIVVI
-111 VGNGPEA
+111 GNGPEA

-127 RKAGT
+127 HTAGK
-132 KVVVVGDLGP
+132 KVVVIGDLDP

-157 DLSDPHLTRVLHGA
+157 DLSDPHLTRVLRGA
-171 EDVVIVG
+171 KDVVIVG
-178 GDDNETANL
+178 DNDNETANL

-195 PKTQPLALFDSPALA
+195 PTTQPLALFDSPALA
-210 RQWTRNSS
+210 RQWTRSSS
-218 DATRTVCRVTQL
+218 DAARTVCRVTQL

-272 DSWRPRVLCLSE
+272 DGWRPRILCLSE
-284 RTSWTGELVQKFGDA
+284 RTGWAGDLVQKFGGA
-299 VQVEQTPLLPACVEA
+299 VQVEQMALLPACVEA
-314 RVNEFR
+314 RVTEFR
-320 DTWVPPEKGKGA
+320 DTWVPPEKGRGT

-359 TTHIGLVVD
+359 ATHIGLIVD
-368 QNTHWKDLFKDVTDR
+368 QSTHWKDLFKDVTDR

-388 RDALLADPK
+388 RDTLLADPQ
-397 VLERNEA
+397 VLKRNEA
-404 DLLRSELRRDAESW
+404 DLLRAELRRDAESW

-432 DENSG
+432 DKNSG

-442 TPDTLRLDLGVDLL
+442 TPDQHRLDLGVDLL
-456 TRDNARAAREVLE
+456 TRDDAKAAREVLE

-478 IPLAPAPLA
+478 IPLEPAPLA

-493 SMQLKLRNLLAE
+493 FMQLTLLDLLTNKE
-505 ALPGNADPHDVQQ
+505 LFSDADDTDLQQ

-562 QQQALAEGNP
+562 RQQALAEGNP
-572 TGSQLVET
+572 TGSRLVET
-580 PWEKLS
+580 PWKELS
-586 EFNKSS
+586 AFDKSS

>member
-1 MEVGVAMENHK
+1 MAMENHK
-12 DRGLGQLYLLGT
+12 DRGLGRWYLLGT

-36 WLEADPTLHW
+36 WLEADPTLQGV
-46 CDALYRA
+46 DALYRA

-67 LTLEVARWLALI
+67 LTLEVARWLALF
-79 VAFYTVAKVLR
+79 VAFYAVAKVLR
-90 TVFTRQKQ
+90 TVFTHQKQ
-98 LLHAR
+98 LFDAKR
-103 LRRNHVVV
+103 RRNHVVV

-132 KVVVVGDLGP
+132 KVVVVGDLDP

-157 DLSDPHLTRVLHGA
+157 DLSDPHLTGVLRGA

-218 DATRTVCRVTQL
+218 DAARTVCRVTQL

-272 DSWRPRVLCLSE
+272 DGWRPRVLCLSE
-284 RTSWTGELVQKFGDA
+284 RTGWAGELVQKFGDA
-299 VQVEQTPLLPACVEA
+299 VQAEQTTLLPACVEA

-320 DTWVPPEKGKGA
+320 DTWVPPEKGRGT

-368 QNTHWKDLFKDVTDR
+368 QNTHWKDLFGDVTDR
-383 VQLIS
+383 VRLIS

-404 DLLRSELRRDAESW
+404 DLLCAELRRDAESW
-418 PPDSPSLFSTDIVR
+418 PPDSPSLFSADIVR

-442 TPDTLRLDLGVDLL
+442 TPDRHRMDLGIGLL
-456 TRDNARAAREVLE
+456 TRDDARAAREVLE
-469 AGGMKAETG
+469 AGGMKAEPG
-478 IPLAPAPLA
+478 IPLEPAPLA

-493 SMQLKLRNLLAE
+493 SMQFTLLNLLAD
-505 ALPGNADPHDVQQ
+505 ALPSDADSHDLQQ

-527 PEMMQRSGWTVTSDT
+527 PEMMQRSGWTITSDI

-549 SIERLAERVHESY
+549 SIERLAQQVHESY
-562 QQQALAEGNP
+562 RQQALAEGNP
-572 TGSQLVET
+572 TGSRLVET
-580 PWEKLS
+580 PWEELS
-586 EFNKSS
+586 EFDRSS

-605 SIGLDWRRSTT
+605 SIGLDWRRSKN
-616 PATPPKLPDEQK
+616 PAPAPELTDEQ
-628 HVLSVAEHRR
+628 VFTLSVAEHRR

-643 RRNGREGHYFNTP
+643 RRNGREGHYFNKS
-656 WDELTPE
+656 WDELTKG
-663 QKSLDENI
+663 QQSLDENVV
-671 INTMGSF
+671 NTMGSL
-678 LASEG
+678 LAFEG
-683 IEIIHGVADENGTA
+683 IEIIQGIAD

>member
-1 MEVGVAMENHK
+1 MENHK
-12 DRGLGQLYLLGT
+12 GWDWGSGRWCLLGT
-24 LVIAALVLGTWG
+24 LVVAVLLFGTCG
-36 WLEADPTLHW
+36 WLEADPALQW

-53 FQLFTLDMPEQNPP
+53 IQLFVLDMSEQNPP
-67 LTLEVARWLALI
+67 PALNVARWVALI
-79 VAFYTVAKVLR
+79 IAFYAVAEVLLA
-90 TVFTRQKQ
+90 VFTQQKQ

-103 LRRNHVVV
+103 LRRNHIVVI
-111 VGNGPEA
+111 GNGPEA

-127 RKAGT
+127 HTAGK
-132 KVVVVGDLGP
+132 KVVVIGDLDP

-157 DLSDPHLTRVLHGA
+157 DLSDPHLTRVLRGA
-171 EDVVIVG
+171 KDVVIVG
-178 GDDNETANL
+178 DNDNETANL

-195 PKTQPLALFDSPALA
+195 PTTQPLALFDSPALA
-210 RQWTRNSS
+210 RQWTRSSS
-218 DATRTVCRVTQL
+218 DAARTVCRVTQL

-272 DSWRPRVLCLSE
+272 DGWRPRILCLSE
-284 RTSWTGELVQKFGDA
+284 RTGWAGDLVQKFGGA
-299 VQVEQTPLLPACVEA
+299 VQVEQMALLPACVEA
-314 RVNEFR
+314 RVTEFR
-320 DTWVPPEKGKGA
+320 DTWVPPEKGRGT

-359 TTHIGLVVD
+359 ATHIGLIVD
-368 QNTHWKDLFKDVTDR
+368 QSTHWKDLFKDVTDR

-388 RDALLADPK
+388 RDTLLADPQ
-397 VLERNEA
+397 VLKRNEA
-404 DLLRSELRRDAESW
+404 DLLRAELRRDAESW

-432 DENSG
+432 DKNSG

-442 TPDTLRLDLGVDLL
+442 TPDQHRLDLGVDLL
-456 TRDNARAAREVLE
+456 TRDDAKAAREVLE

-478 IPLAPAPLA
+478 IPLEPAPLA

-493 SMQLKLRNLLAE
+493 FMQLTLLDLLTNKE
-505 ALPGNADPHDVQQ
+505 LFSDADDTDLQQ

-562 QQQALAEGNP
+562 RQQALAEGNP
-572 TGSQLVET
+572 TGSRLVET
-580 PWEKLS
+580 PWKELS
-586 EFNKSS
+586 AFDKSS

-616 PATPPKLPDEQK
+616 PATPPKLPDEQN

>member
-1 MEVGVAMENHK
+1 MENHK
-12 DRGLGQLYLLGT
+12 GWDWGSGRWCLLGT
-24 LVIAALVLGTWG
+24 LVVAVLLFGTCG
-36 WLEADPTLHW
+36 WLEADPALQW

-53 FQLFTLDMPEQNPP
+53 IQLFVLDMSEKNPP
-67 LTLEVARWLALI
+67 PALNVARWVALI
-79 VAFYTVAKVLR
+79 IAFYAVAEVLLA
-90 TVFTRQKQ
+90 VFTQQKQ

-103 LRRNHVVV
+103 LRRNHIVVI
-111 VGNGPEA
+111 GNGPEA

-127 RKAGT
+127 HTAGK
-132 KVVVVGDLGP
+132 KVVVIGDLDP

-157 DLSDPHLTRVLHGA
+157 DLSDPHLTRVLRGA
-171 EDVVIVG
+171 KDVVIVG

-195 PKTQPLALFDSPALA
+195 PKSQPLALFDSPTLA
-210 RQWTRNSS
+210 QQWTRSSS
-218 DATRTVCRVTQL
+218 DAARTVCRVTQL

-272 DSWRPRVLCLSE
+272 DGWRPRILCLSE
-284 RTSWTGELVQKFGDA
+284 RTGWAGDLVQKFGGA
-299 VQVEQTPLLPACVEA
+299 MQVEQMTPLPACVEA

-320 DTWVPPEKGKGA
+320 DTWVPPEKGRGT

-368 QNTHWKDLFKDVTDR
+368 QNTHWEDLFKDVSDR
-383 VQLIS
+383 VRLIS

-437 DIVDV
+437 EIVDV
-442 TPDTLRLDLGVDLL
+442 TPDTLRLDLGVHLL
-456 TRDNARAAREVLE
+456 TRDNAKAAREVLE

-505 ALPGNADPHDVQQ
+505 AMPGNADIHDVQQ

-562 QQQALAEGNP
+562 RQQALAEGNP

-605 SIGLDWRRSTT
+605 SVGLDWRRSTT
-616 PATPPKLPDEQK
+616 PAPAPALTDEQILT
-628 HVLSVAEHRR
+628 LSVAEHRR

-643 RRNGREGHYFNTP
+643 RRNGREGHHFNKP
-656 WDELTPE
+656 WNELTKG
-663 QKSLDENI
+663 QQSLDENVV
-671 INTMGSF
+671 NTMGSL

-683 IEIIHGVADENGTA
+683 IEIIQEVADEGGTA

>member
-1 MEVGVAMENHK
+1 MENHK
-12 DRGLGQLYLLGT
+12 GWDWGSGRWCLLGT
-24 LVIAALVLGTWG
+24 LVVLVLLFGTCG
-36 WLEADPTLHW
+36 WLEADPALQW

-53 FQLFTLDMPEQNPP
+53 IQLFVLDMSEKNPP
-67 LTLEVARWLALI
+67 PALNVARWLALF
-79 VAFYTVAKVLR
+79 VAFYAVAEVLL
-90 TVFTRQKQ
+90 TVFTQQKQ

-103 LRRNHVVV
+103 LRRNHIVVI
-111 VGNGPEA
+111 GNGPEA

-127 RKAGT
+127 HTAGK
-132 KVVVVGDLGP
+132 KVVVIGDLDP

-157 DLSDPHLTRVLHGA
+157 DLSDPHLTRVLRGA
-171 EDVVIVG
+171 KDVVIVG
-178 GDDNETANL
+178 DNDNETANL

-195 PKTQPLALFDSPALA
+195 PTTQPLALFDSPALA
-210 RQWTRNSS
+210 RQWTRSSS
-218 DATRTVCRVTQL
+218 DAARTVCRVTQL

-272 DSWRPRVLCLSE
+272 DGWRPRILCLSE
-284 RTSWTGELVQKFGDA
+284 RTGWAGDLVQKFGGA
-299 VQVEQTPLLPACVEA
+299 VQVEQMALLPACVEA
-314 RVNEFR
+314 RVTEFR
-320 DTWVPPEKGKGA
+320 DTWVPPEKGRGT

-359 TTHIGLVVD
+359 ATHIGLIVD
-368 QNTHWKDLFKDVTDR
+368 QSTHWKDLFKDVTDR

-388 RDALLADPK
+388 RDTLLADPQ
-397 VLERNEA
+397 VLKRNEA
-404 DLLRSELRRDAESW
+404 DLLRAELRRDAESW

-432 DENSG
+432 DKNSG

-442 TPDTLRLDLGVDLL
+442 TPDQHRLDLGVDLL
-456 TRDNARAAREVLE
+456 TRDDAKAAREVLE

-478 IPLAPAPLA
+478 IPLEPAPLA

-493 SMQLKLRNLLAE
+493 FMQLTLLDLLTNKE
-505 ALPGNADPHDVQQ
+505 LFSDADDTDLQQ

-562 QQQALAEGNP
+562 RQQALAEGNP
-572 TGSQLVET
+572 TGSRLVET
-580 PWEKLS
+580 PWKELS
-586 EFNKSS
+586 AFDKSS

>member
-1 MEVGVAMENHK
+1 MENHK
-12 DRGLGQLYLLGT
+12 GWDWGLGRWCLLGT
-24 LVIAALVLGTWG
+24 LVVAVLLFGTCG
-36 WLEADPTLHW
+36 WLEADPALQW
-46 CDALYRA
+46 YDALYRA
-53 FQLFTLDMPEQNPP
+53 IQLFVLDMPEQKPP
-67 LTLEVARWLALI
+67 LTLEVARWLALF
-79 VAFYTVAKVLR
+79 VAFYAVAEVLLA
-90 TVFTRQKQ
+90 VFTQQKQ

-103 LRRNHVVV
+103 LRRNHIVVI
-111 VGNGPEA
+111 GNGPEA

-127 RKAGT
+127 HTAGK
-132 KVVVVGDLGP
+132 KVVVIGDLDP

-157 DLSDPHLTRVLHGA
+157 DLSDPHLTRVLRGA
-171 EDVVIVG
+171 KDVVIVG
-178 GDDNETANL
+178 DNDNETANL

-210 RQWTRNSS
+210 RQWTRSSS
-218 DATRTVCRVTQL
+218 DAARTVCRVTQL

-272 DSWRPRVLCLSE
+272 DGWRPRVLCLSE
-284 RTSWTGELVQKFGDA
+284 RTGWAGDLVQKFGDA
-299 VQVEQTPLLPACVEA
+299 VQVKQMTLLPACVEA
-314 RVNEFR
+314 RVTEFR
-320 DTWVPPEKGKGA
+320 DTWVPPEKGKGT

-359 TTHIGLVVD
+359 TTHIGLIVD
-368 QNTHWKDLFKDVTDR
+368 QSTHWEDLFKDVTDR
-383 VQLIS
+383 VRLIS
-388 RDALLADPK
+388 RDALLADPQ
-397 VLERNEA
+397 VLKRNEA
-404 DLLRSELRRDAESW
+404 DLLRAELRRDAESW

-432 DENSG
+432 DKNG

-442 TPDTLRLDLGVDLL
+442 TPDQHRLDLGVDLL
-456 TRDNARAAREVLE
+456 TRDDAKAAREVLE

-505 ALPGNADPHDVQQ
+505 AMPGNADIHDVQQ

-605 SIGLDWRRSTT
+605 SVGLDWRRSTT
-616 PATPPKLPDEQK
+616 PAPAPALTDEQILT
-628 HVLSVAEHRR
+628 LSVAEHRR

-643 RRNGREGHYFNTP
+643 RRNGREGHHFNKP
-656 WDELTPE
+656 WDELTKG
-663 QKSLDENI
+663 QQSLDENVV
-671 INTMGSF
+671 NTMG
-678 LASEG
+678 LLLTSEG
-683 IEIIHGVADENGTA
+683 IEIIQGITD

>member
-1 MEVGVAMENHK
+1 MENHTGW
-12 DRGLGQLYLLGT
+12 DWSLGRWCLLGT
-24 LVIAALVLGTWG
+24 LVVVVLLFGTCG
-36 WLEADPTLHW
+36 WLEADPALQW
-46 CDALYRA
+46 YDALYRA
-53 FQLFTLDMPEQNPP
+53 IQLFVLDMSEQNPP
-67 LTLEVARWLALI
+67 PALNVARWLALI
-79 VAFYTVAKVLR
+79 IAFITVMQVLLA
-90 TVFTRQKQ
+90 VFTQQQK
-98 LLHAR
+98 LLHAK
-103 LRRNHVVV
+103 LRTNHIVVI
-111 VGNGPEA
+111 GNGPET

-127 RKAGT
+127 HTAGK
-132 KVVVVGDLGP
+132 KVVVIGDLDP

-157 DLSDPHLTRVLHGA
+157 DLSDPHLTRVLRGA
-171 EDVVIVG
+171 KDVVIVG
-178 GDDNETANL
+178 DNDNETANL

-195 PKTQPLALFDSPALA
+195 PTTQPLALFDSPALA
-210 RQWTRNSS
+210 RQWTRSSS
-218 DATRTVCRVTQL
+218 DAARTVCRVTQL

-272 DSWRPRVLCLSE
+272 DGWRPRILCLSE
-284 RTSWTGELVQKFGDA
+284 RTGWAGDLVQKFGGA
-299 VQVEQTPLLPACVEA
+299 VQVEQMALLPACVEA

-320 DTWVPPEKGKGA
+320 DTWVPPEKGRGT

-359 TTHIGLVVD
+359 TTHIGLIVD
-368 QNTHWKDLFKDVTDR
+368 QNTHWEDLFKDVSDR
-383 VQLIS
+383 VRLIS

-404 DLLRSELRRDAESW
+404 DLLRAELRRDAESW

-432 DENSG
+432 DKNSG

-442 TPDTLRLDLGVDLL
+442 TPDQHRLDLGVDLL
-456 TRDNARAAREVLE
+456 TRDDAKAAREVLE

-478 IPLAPAPLA
+478 IPLEPAPLA

-493 SMQLKLRNLLAE
+493 FMQLTLLDLLTNKE
-505 ALPGNADPHDVQQ
+505 LFSDADDTDLQQ

-562 QQQALAEGNP
+562 RQQALAEGNP
-572 TGSQLVET
+572 TGSRLVET
-580 PWEKLS
+580 PWKELS
-586 EFNKSS
+586 AFDKSS

-616 PATPPKLPDEQK
+616 PATPPKLPDEQN

>member
-1 MEVGVAMENHK
+1 VAMESHK
-12 DRGLGQLYLLGT
+12 GWGSGRWYLLGIVVVAVV
-24 LVIAALVLGTWG
+24 LGLGTWG
-36 WLEADPTLHW
+36 WLVAKPDIGLEEAF
-46 CDALYRA
+46 YRA
-53 FQLFTLDMPEQNPP
+53 IQLFVLEMPEEAYSIP
-67 LTLEVARWLALI
+67 LDIARWIAVG
-79 VAFYTVAKVLR
+79 VAFIAVMQVLL
-90 TVFTRQKQ
+90 TVFTQRQK
-98 LLHAR
+98 LFDAKR
-103 LRRNHVVV
+103 RRNHVVV

-127 RKAGT
+127 RKAGM

-157 DLSDPHLTRVLHGA
+157 DLSEPHLTGVLRGA

-272 DSWRPRVLCLSE
+272 DGWRPRVLCLSE
-284 RTSWTGELVQKFGDA
+284 RTGWAGELVQKFGDA
-299 VQVEQTPLLPACVEA
+299 VQVEQTTLLPACVEA
-314 RVNEFR
+314 RVTEFR

-359 TTHIGLVVD
+359 ATHIGLVVD
-368 QNTHWKDLFKDVTDR
+368 QNTHWRDLFGDVTDR
-383 VQLIS
+383 VRLIS

-404 DLLRSELRRDAESW
+404 DLLRAELRRDAESW

-442 TPDTLRLDLGVDLL
+442 TPDMRRLELGVDLL
-456 TRDNARAAREVLE
+456 TRDDARAAREVLE

-478 IPLAPAPLA
+478 IPLEPAPLA

-493 SMQLKLRNLLAE
+493 SMQLILRNLLAE
-505 ALPGNADPHDVQQ
+505 ALPGNADIHDVRQ

-527 PEMMQRSGWTVTSDT
+527 PEMMQRSGWTITSDT
-542 PPLLDSE
+542 PPLLDSG
-549 SIERLAERVHESY
+549 SIERLAKQVHDNY
-562 QQQALAEGNP
+562 RRQGLAEGNP
-572 TGSQLVET
+572 TGSRLVET
-580 PWEKLS
+580 PWEELS
-586 EFNKSS
+586 EFDKSS

-605 SIGLDWRRSTT
+605 SVGLDWRRSKN
-616 PATPPKLPDEQK
+616 PAPAPELTDEQ
-628 HVLSVAEHRR
+628 VFTLSVAEHRR

-643 RRNGREGHYFNTP
+643 RRNGREGHYFNKP
-656 WDELTPE
+656 WDDLTKG
-663 QKSLDENI
+663 QQSLDENVV
-671 INTMGSF
+671 NTMGSL

-683 IEIIHGVADENGTA
+683 IELIQGVADEGGTA

>member
-1 MEVGVAMENHK
+1 MAMENHK
-12 DRGLGQLYLLGT
+12 DRGLGQWYLLGT

-53 FQLFTLDMPEQNPP
+53 FQLFTQGMPDQNPP
-67 LTLEVARWLALI
+67 PALNMARWLAL
-79 VAFYTVAKVLR
+79 VVTFYAVLQVLR
-90 TVFTRQKQ
+90 TVFTHQKQ
-98 LLHAR
+98 LLDAKR
-103 LRRNHVVV
+103 RRNHVVV

-127 RKAGT
+127 RKAGM
-132 KVVVVGDLGP
+132 KVVVVGDLDP

-210 RQWTRNSS
+210 RQWTRSSS

-272 DSWRPRVLCLSE
+272 DGWRPRVLCLSE
-284 RTSWTGELVQKFGDA
+284 RTSWAGELVQKFGDA
-299 VQVEQTPLLPACVEA
+299 VQVEQTTLLPACVEA

-383 VQLIS
+383 VRLIS

-404 DLLRSELRRDAESW
+404 DLLRAELRRDAESW

-469 AGGMKAETG
+469 AGGMKAETR
-478 IPLAPAPLA
+478 IPLEPAPLA

-493 SMQLKLRNLLAE
+493 SMQLKLRKLLAE

-527 PEMMQRSGWTVTSDT
+527 PEMMQRSGWTITSDT
-542 PPLLDSE
+542 PPLLDPG
-549 SIERLAERVHESY
+549 SIERLAQQVHESY
-562 QQQALAEGNP
+562 REHALAEGNP
-572 TGSQLVET
+572 TGSRLVET
-580 PWEKLS
+580 PWEELS
-586 EFNKSS
+586 EFDRSS

-605 SIGLDWRRSTT
+605 SIGFDWRRSKN
-616 PATPPKLPDEQK
+616 PAPAPELTDEQ
-628 HVLSVAEHRR
+628 VFTLSVAEHRR

-643 RRNGREGHYFNTP
+643 RRNGREGHYFNKS
-656 WDELTPE
+656 WDELTKG
-663 QKSLDENI
+663 QQSLDENVV
-671 INTMGSF
+671 NTMGSL

-683 IEIIHGVADENGTA
+683 IEIIQGVAD

>member
-1 MEVGVAMENHK
+1 MENHK
-12 DRGLGQLYLLGT
+12 GWDWGSGRWCLLGT
-24 LVIAALVLGTWG
+24 LVVAVLLFGTCG
-36 WLEADPTLHW
+36 WLEADPALQW
-46 CDALYRA
+46 YDALYRA
-53 FQLFTLDMPEQNPP
+53 IQLFVLDMPEQKPP
-67 LTLEVARWLALI
+67 LTLEVARWLALF
-79 VAFYTVAKVLR
+79 VAFYAVAEVLLA
-90 TVFTRQKQ
+90 VFTQQKQ

-103 LRRNHVVV
+103 LRRNHIVVI
-111 VGNGPEA
+111 GNGPEA

-127 RKAGT
+127 HTAGK
-132 KVVVVGDLGP
+132 KVVVIGDLDP

-157 DLSDPHLTRVLHGA
+157 DLSDPHLTRVLRGA
-171 EDVVIVG
+171 KDVVIVG

-195 PKTQPLALFDSPALA
+195 PKSQPLALFDSPALA
-210 RQWTRNSS
+210 RQWTRSSS
-218 DATRTVCRVTQL
+218 DAARTVCRVTQL

-247 PDPVVVGDGPLA
+247 PDPVVVRDGPLA

-272 DSWRPRVLCLSE
+272 DGWRPRVLCLSE
-284 RTSWTGELVQKFGDA
+284 QTGWAGDLVQKFGDA
-299 VQVEQTPLLPACVEA
+299 VQVEQMTLLPACVEA
-314 RVNEFR
+314 RVTEFR
-320 DTWVPPEKGKGA
+320 DTWVPPEKGRGT

-359 TTHIGLVVD
+359 ATHIGLIVD
-368 QNTHWKDLFKDVTDR
+368 QSTHWKDLFKDVTDR

-388 RDALLADPK
+388 RDTLLADPQ
-397 VLERNEA
+397 VLKRNEA
-404 DLLRSELRRDAESW
+404 DLLRAELRRDAESW

-432 DENSG
+432 DKNG

-442 TPDTLRLDLGVDLL
+442 TPDQHRLDLGVDLL
-456 TRDNARAAREVLE
+456 TRDDAKAAREVLE

-478 IPLAPAPLA
+478 IPLEPAPLA

-493 SMQLKLRNLLAE
+493 FMQLTLLDLLTNKE
-505 ALPGNADPHDVQQ
+505 LFSNTDSHDRQQ

-562 QQQALAEGNP
+562 RQQALAEGNP
-572 TGSQLVET
+572 TGSRLVET
-580 PWEKLS
+580 PWKELS
-586 EFNKSS
+586 EFDKSS

-616 PATPPKLPDEQK
+616 PATPPKLPDEQN

>member
-1 MEVGVAMENHK
+1 MENHK
-12 DRGLGQLYLLGT
+12 GWDWGSGRWYLLGT
-24 LVIAALVLGTWG
+24 LVVLVLLFGTCG
-36 WLEADPTLHW
+36 WLEADPALQW

-53 FQLFTLDMPEQNPP
+53 IQLFVLDMSEKNPP
-67 LTLEVARWLALI
+67 PALNVARWVALI
-79 VAFYTVAKVLR
+79 IAFYAVAEVLL
-90 TVFTRQKQ
+90 TVFTQQKQ

-103 LRRNHVVV
+103 LRRNHIVVI
-111 VGNGPEA
+111 GNGPEA

-127 RKAGT
+127 HTAGK
-132 KVVVVGDLGP
+132 KVVVIGDLDP

-157 DLSDPHLTRVLHGA
+157 DLSDPHLTRVLRGA
-171 EDVVIVG
+171 KDVVIVG
-178 GDDNETANL
+178 DNDNETANL

-195 PKTQPLALFDSPALA
+195 PTTQPLALFDSPALA
-210 RQWTRNSS
+210 RQWTRSSS
-218 DATRTVCRVTQL
+218 DAARTVCRVTQL

-272 DSWRPRVLCLSE
+272 DGWRPRILCLSE
-284 RTSWTGELVQKFGDA
+284 RTGWAGDLVQKFGGA
-299 VQVEQTPLLPACVEA
+299 VQVEQMALLPACVEA
-314 RVNEFR
+314 RVTEFR
-320 DTWVPPEKGKGA
+320 DTWVPPEKGRGT

-359 TTHIGLVVD
+359 ATHIGLIVD
-368 QNTHWKDLFKDVTDR
+368 QSTHWKDLFKDVTDR

-388 RDALLADPK
+388 RDTLLADPQ
-397 VLERNEA
+397 VLKRNEA
-404 DLLRSELRRDAESW
+404 DLLRAELRRDAESW

-432 DENSG
+432 DKNSG

-442 TPDTLRLDLGVDLL
+442 TPDQHRLDLGVDLL
-456 TRDNARAAREVLE
+456 TRDDAKAAREVLE

-478 IPLAPAPLA
+478 IPLEPAPLA

-493 SMQLKLRNLLAE
+493 FMQLTLLDLLTNKE
-505 ALPGNADPHDVQQ
+505 LFSDADDTDLQQ

-562 QQQALAEGNP
+562 RQQALAEGNP
-572 TGSQLVET
+572 TGSRLVET
-580 PWEKLS
+580 PWKELS
-586 EFNKSS
+586 AFDKSS

>member
-1 MEVGVAMENHK
+1 MAMESHK
-12 DRGLGQLYLLGT
+12 GWGSGRWYLLGIVVVAVV
-24 LVIAALVLGTWG
+24 LGLGTWG
-36 WLEADPTLHW
+36 WLVAKPDIGLEEAF
-46 CDALYRA
+46 YRA
-53 FQLFTLDMPEQNPP
+53 IQLFVLEMPEEAYSIP
-67 LTLEVARWLALI
+67 LDFARWIAVG
-79 VAFYTVAKVLR
+79 VAFIAVMQVLLTVL
-90 TVFTRQKQ
+90 TQRQK
-98 LLHAR
+98 LFDAKR
-103 LRRNHVVV
+103 RRNHVVV

-127 RKAGT
+127 RKAGM
-132 KVVVVGDLGP
+132 KVVVVGDLDP

-195 PKTQPLALFDSPALA
+195 PTTQPLALFDSPALA
-210 RQWTRNSS
+210 RQWTRSSS

-272 DSWRPRVLCLSE
+272 DGWRPRVLCLSE
-284 RTSWTGELVQKFGDA
+284 RTGWAGELVQKFGGA

-404 DLLRSELRRDAESW
+404 DLLRAELRRDAESW

-432 DENSG
+432 DENSS

-456 TRDNARAAREVLE
+456 TRDDAKAAREVLA

-478 IPLAPAPLA
+478 IPLEPAPLA

-493 SMQLKLRNLLAE
+493 SMQLKLRKLLAE

-527 PEMMQRSGWTVTSDT
+527 PEMMQRSGWTITSNT

-562 QQQALAEGNP
+562 RQQALAEGNP

-605 SIGLDWRRSTT
+605 SVGLDWRRSTT
-616 PATPPKLPDEQK
+616 PAPAPALTDEQILT
-628 HVLSVAEHRR
+628 LSVAEHRR

-643 RRNGREGHYFNTP
+643 RRNGREGHYFNKP
-656 WDELTPE
+656 WDELTKG
-663 QKSLDENI
+663 QQSLDKNVV
-671 INTMGSF
+671 NTMGSL

-683 IEIIHGVADENGTA
+683 IEIIQGITD

>member
-1 MEVGVAMENHK
+1 MENHK
-12 DRGLGQLYLLGT
+12 GWDWGLGRWCLLG
-24 LVIAALVLGTWG
+24 VVVVAVLLFGTCG
-36 WLEADPTLHW
+36 WLEADPALQW
-46 CDALYRA
+46 YDALYRA
-53 FQLFTLDMPEQNPP
+53 IQLFVLDMPEQKPP
-67 LTLEVARWLALI
+67 LTLEVARWLALF
-79 VAFYTVAKVLR
+79 VAFYAVAEVLLA
-90 TVFTRQKQ
+90 VFTQQKQ

-103 LRRNHVVV
+103 LRRNHIVVI
-111 VGNGPEA
+111 GNGPEA

-127 RKAGT
+127 HTAGK
-132 KVVVVGDLGP
+132 KVVVIGDLAP
-142 SDQAWLAGRGVSVLP
+142 SDQAWLTGRGVSVLP
-157 DLSDPHLTRVLHGA
+157 DLSDPHLTRVLRGA
-171 EDVVIVG
+171 KDVVIVG

-195 PKTQPLALFDSPALA
+195 PKPQLLALFDSPTLA
-210 RQWTRNSS
+210 RQWTRSSS
-218 DATRTVCRVTQL
+218 DAARTVCRVTQL

-272 DSWRPRVLCLSE
+272 DGWRPRVLCLSE
-284 RTSWTGELVQKFGDA
+284 QTGWAGDLVQKFGGA
-299 VQVEQTPLLPACVEA
+299 VQVKQMTLLPACVEA
-314 RVNEFR
+314 RVTEFR
-320 DTWVPPEKGKGA
+320 DTWVPPEKGKGT

-359 TTHIGLVVD
+359 ATHIGLIVD
-368 QNTHWKDLFKDVTDR
+368 QSTHWEDLFKDVTDR
-383 VQLIS
+383 VRLIS
-388 RDALLADPK
+388 RDALLADPQ
-397 VLERNEA
+397 VLKRNEA
-404 DLLRSELRRDAESW
+404 DLLRAELRRDAESW

-442 TPDTLRLDLGVDLL
+442 TPDQHRLDLGVDLL

-478 IPLAPAPLA
+478 IPLEPAPLA

-493 SMQLKLRNLLAE
+493 SMQLMLRKFLAD
-505 ALPGNADPHDVQQ
+505 ALPGNADIHDVRQ

-562 QQQALAEGNP
+562 RQQALAEGNP
-572 TGSQLVET
+572 TGSRLVET
-580 PWEKLS
+580 PWKELS
-586 EFNKSS
+586 EFDKSS

-683 IEIIHGVADENGTA
+683 IEIIQEVAD

>member
-1 MEVGVAMENHK
+1 MESHK
-12 DRGLGQLYLLGT
+12 GWGSGRWYLLGIVVVAVV
-24 LVIAALVLGTWG
+24 LGLGTWG
-36 WLEADPTLHW
+36 WLVAKPDIGLEEAF
-46 CDALYRA
+46 YRA
-53 FQLFTLDMPEQNPP
+53 IQLFVLEMPEEAYSIP
-67 LTLEVARWLALI
+67 LDIARWIAVG
-79 VAFYTVAKVLR
+79 VAFIAVMQVLLTVL
-90 TVFTRQKQ
+90 TQRQK
-98 LLHAR
+98 LFDAKR
-103 LRRNHVVV
+103 RRNHVVV

-127 RKAGT
+127 REAGM
-132 KVVVVGDLGP
+132 KVVVVGDLDP
-142 SDQAWLAGRGVSVLP
+142 SDQAWLAGRGISVLP

-178 GDDNETANL
+178 SDDNETANL

-272 DSWRPRVLCLSE
+272 DGWRPRVLCLSE
-284 RTSWTGELVQKFGDA
+284 RTGWAGELVQKFGDA
-299 VQVEQTPLLPACVEA
+299 VQVEQTTLLPACVEA
-314 RVNEFR
+314 RVTEFR

-337 VYLALTESSKAVT
+337 VYLALMESSKAVT

-368 QNTHWKDLFKDVTDR
+368 QNTHWKDLFGDVTDR
-383 VQLIS
+383 VRLIS

-404 DLLRSELRRDAESW
+404 DLLRAELRRDAESW

-432 DENSG
+432 DENGG

-478 IPLAPAPLA
+478 IPLEPAPLA

-505 ALPGNADPHDVQQ
+505 AMPGNADIHDVQQ

-527 PEMMQRSGWTVTSDT
+527 PEMMQRSGWTITSDT
-542 PPLLDSE
+542 PPLLDSG
-549 SIERLAERVHESY
+549 SIERLAKQVHDNY
-562 QQQALAEGNP
+562 RRQGLAEGNP
-572 TGSQLVET
+572 TGSRLVET
-580 PWEKLS
+580 PWEELS
-586 EFNKSS
+586 EFDKSS

-605 SIGLDWRRSTT
+605 SVGLDWRRSTT
-616 PATPPKLPDEQK
+616 PAPAPALTDEQILT
-628 HVLSVAEHRR
+628 LSVAEHRR

-643 RRNGREGHYFNTP
+643 RRNGREGHYFNKP
-656 WDELTPE
+656 WDDLTKG
-663 QKSLDENI
+663 QQSLDENVV
-671 INTMGSF
+671 NTMGSL

-683 IEIIHGVADENGTA
+683 IEIIQGVADEGGTA

>member
-1 MEVGVAMENHK
+1 MENHK
-12 DRGLGQLYLLGT
+12 GWDWGSGRWCLLGT
-24 LVIAALVLGTWG
+24 LVVAVLLFGTCG
-36 WLEADPTLHW
+36 WLEADPALQW

-53 FQLFTLDMPEQNPP
+53 IQLFVLDMSEQNPP
-67 LTLEVARWLALI
+67 PALNVARWVALI
-79 VAFYTVAKVLR
+79 IAFYAVAEVLLA
-90 TVFTRQKQ
+90 VFTQQKQ

-103 LRRNHVVV
+103 LRRNHIVVI
-111 VGNGPEA
+111 GNGPEA

-127 RKAGT
+127 HTAGK
-132 KVVVVGDLGP
+132 KVVVIGDLDP

-157 DLSDPHLTRVLHGA
+157 DLSDPHLTRVLRGA
-171 EDVVIVG
+171 KDVVIVG
-178 GDDNETANL
+178 DNDNETANL

-195 PKTQPLALFDSPALA
+195 PTTQPLALFDSPALA
-210 RQWTRNSS
+210 RQWTRSSS
-218 DATRTVCRVTQL
+218 DAARTVCRVTQL

-272 DSWRPRVLCLSE
+272 DGWRPRILCLSE
-284 RTSWTGELVQKFGDA
+284 RTGWAGDLVQKFGGA
-299 VQVEQTPLLPACVEA
+299 VQVEQMALLPACVEA
-314 RVNEFR
+314 RVTEFR
-320 DTWVPPEKGKGA
+320 DTWVPPEKGRGT

-359 TTHIGLVVD
+359 ATHIGLIVD
-368 QNTHWKDLFKDVTDR
+368 QSTHWKDLFKDVTDR

-404 DLLRSELRRDAESW
+404 DLLRAELRRDAESW

-432 DENSG
+432 DKNSG

-442 TPDTLRLDLGVDLL
+442 TPDQHRLDLGVDLL
-456 TRDNARAAREVLE
+456 TRDDAKAAREVLE

-478 IPLAPAPLA
+478 IPLEPAPLA

-493 SMQLKLRNLLAE
+493 FMQLTLLDLLTNKE
-505 ALPGNADPHDVQQ
+505 LFSDADDTDLQQ

-562 QQQALAEGNP
+562 RQQALAEGNP
-572 TGSQLVET
+572 TGSRLVET
-580 PWEKLS
+580 PWKELS
-586 EFNKSS
+586 AFDKSS

-616 PATPPKLPDEQK
+616 PATPPKLPDEQN

>member
-1 MEVGVAMENHK
+1 MENHK
-12 DRGLGQLYLLGT
+12 GWDWGSGRWCLLGT
-24 LVIAALVLGTWG
+24 LVVVVLLFGTCG
-36 WLEADPTLHW
+36 WLEADPALQW

-53 FQLFTLDMPEQNPP
+53 IQLFVLDMPEQKPP
-67 LTLEVARWLALI
+67 LTLEVARWLALF
-79 VAFYTVAKVLR
+79 VAFYAVAEVLLA
-90 TVFTRQKQ
+90 VFTQQKQ

-103 LRRNHVVV
+103 LRRNHIVVI
-111 VGNGPEA
+111 GNGPEA

-127 RKAGT
+127 HTAGK
-132 KVVVVGDLGP
+132 KVVVIGDLDP

-171 EDVVIVG
+171 KDVVIVG

-195 PKTQPLALFDSPALA
+195 PKSQPLALFDSPTLA
-210 RQWTRNSS
+210 RQWTRSS
-218 DATRTVCRVTQL
+218 TDAARTVCRVTQL

-272 DSWRPRVLCLSE
+272 DGWRPRVLCLSE
-284 RTSWTGELVQKFGDA
+284 RTGWAGDLVQKFGDA
-299 VQVEQTPLLPACVEA
+299 VQVEQMTLLPACVEA
-314 RVNEFR
+314 RVTEFR
-320 DTWVPPEKGKGA
+320 DTWVPPEKGKGT

-359 TTHIGLVVD
+359 TTHIGLIVD
-368 QNTHWKDLFKDVTDR
+368 QSTHWEDLFKDVTDR
-383 VQLIS
+383 VRLIS
-388 RDALLADPK
+388 RDALLADPQ
-397 VLERNEA
+397 VLKRNEA
-404 DLLRSELRRDAESW
+404 DLLRAELRRDAESW

-442 TPDTLRLDLGVDLL
+442 TPDQHRLDLGVDLL
-456 TRDNARAAREVLE
+456 TRDDAKAAREVLE

-478 IPLAPAPLA
+478 IPLEPAPLA

-493 SMQLKLRNLLAE
+493 SMQLILRKFLAD
-505 ALPGNADPHDVQQ
+505 ALPGNADIHDVRQ

-527 PEMMQRSGWTVTSDT
+527 PEMMQRSGWTITSDT

-549 SIERLAERVHESY
+549 SIERLAKRVHESY
-562 QQQALAEGNP
+562 RQQALAEGNP
-572 TGSQLVET
+572 TGSRLVET
-580 PWEKLS
+580 PWEELS

-605 SIGLDWRRSTT
+605 SIGLDWRRSTAPT
-616 PATPPKLPDEQK
+616 PAPALELTDEQK
-628 HVLSVAEHRR
+628 STLSVAEHRR

-643 RRNGREGHYFNTP
+643 RRNGREGHYFNKP
-656 WDELTPE
+656 WEELTTG
-663 QKSLDENI
+663 QQSLDENI

-683 IEIIHGVADENGTA
+683 IEIIQEVAD

>member
-1 MEVGVAMENHK
+1 MENHK
-12 DRGLGQLYLLGT
+12 GWDWGSGRWCLLGT
-24 LVIAALVLGTWG
+24 LVVAVLLFGTCG
-36 WLEADPTLHW
+36 WLEADPALQW

-53 FQLFTLDMPEQNPP
+53 IQLFVLDMSEKNPP
-67 LTLEVARWLALI
+67 PALNVARWVALI
-79 VAFYTVAKVLR
+79 IAFYAVAEVLLA
-90 TVFTRQKQ
+90 VFTQQKQ

-103 LRRNHVVV
+103 LRRNHIVVI
-111 VGNGPEA
+111 GNGPEA

-127 RKAGT
+127 HTAGK
-132 KVVVVGDLGP
+132 KVVVIGDLDP

-157 DLSDPHLTRVLHGA
+157 DLSDPHLTRVLRGA
-171 EDVVIVG
+171 KDVVIVG
-178 GDDNETANL
+178 DNDNETANL

-195 PKTQPLALFDSPALA
+195 PTTQPLALFDSPALA
-210 RQWTRNSS
+210 RQWTRSSS
-218 DATRTVCRVTQL
+218 DAARTVCRVTQL

-272 DSWRPRVLCLSE
+272 DGWRPRILCLSE
-284 RTSWTGELVQKFGDA
+284 RTGWAGDLVQKFGGA
-299 VQVEQTPLLPACVEA
+299 VQVEQMALLPACVEA
-314 RVNEFR
+314 RVTEFR
-320 DTWVPPEKGKGA
+320 DTWVPPEKGRGT

-359 TTHIGLVVD
+359 ATHIGLIVD
-368 QNTHWKDLFKDVTDR
+368 QSTHWKDLFKDVTDR

-388 RDALLADPK
+388 RDTLLADPQ
-397 VLERNEA
+397 VLKRNEA
-404 DLLRSELRRDAESW
+404 DLLRAELRRDAESW

-432 DENSG
+432 DKNSG

-442 TPDTLRLDLGVDLL
+442 TPDQHRLDLGVDLL
-456 TRDNARAAREVLE
+456 TRDDAKAAREVLE

-478 IPLAPAPLA
+478 IPLEPAPLA

-493 SMQLKLRNLLAE
+493 FMQLTLLDLLTNKE
-505 ALPGNADPHDVQQ
+505 LFSDADDTDLQQ

-562 QQQALAEGNP
+562 RQQALAEGNP
-572 TGSQLVET
+572 TGSRLVET
-580 PWEKLS
+580 PWKELS
-586 EFNKSS
+586 AFDKSS

>member
-1 MEVGVAMENHK
+1 MESHK
-12 DRGLGQLYLLGT
+12 DWSSGRWYLLGT
-24 LVIAALVLGTWG
+24 LVVAVLVLGTWG
-36 WLEADPTLHW
+36 WLETDPTLQGL
-46 CDALYRA
+46 DALYRA
-53 FQLFTLDMPEQNPP
+53 IQLFTLDMPEQNPP
-67 LTLEVARWLALI
+67 PALNVARWLALI
-79 VAFYTVAKVLR
+79 VAFYAVAEVLR
-90 TVFTRQKQ
+90 SAFTQQKQ
-98 LLHAR
+98 LFDAKR
-103 LRRNHVVV
+103 RRNHVVV

-127 RKAGT
+127 RKAGM
-132 KVVVVGDLGP
+132 KVVVVGDLDP

-157 DLSDPHLTRVLHGA
+157 GLSDPHLTRVLRGA
-171 EDVVIVG
+171 ENVVIVG

-218 DATRTVCRVTQL
+218 DATRTVCRLTQL

-272 DSWRPRVLCLSE
+272 DGWRPRVLCLSG
-284 RTSWTGELVQKFGDA
+284 RTGWAGELVQKFGDA
-299 VQVEQTPLLPACVEA
+299 VQVEQTTLLPACVEA
-314 RVNEFR
+314 RVTEFR
-320 DTWVPPEKGKGA
+320 DTWVPPEKGRGA

-359 TTHIGLVVD
+359 ATHIGLVVD
-368 QNTHWKDLFKDVTDR
+368 QNTHWRDLFKDVTDR
-383 VQLIS
+383 VRLIS

-397 VLERNEA
+397 VLERNKA
-404 DLLRSELRRDAESW
+404 DLLRAELRRDAESW
-418 PPDSPSLFSTDIVR
+418 PPDSPSLFSADIVR

-442 TPDTLRLDLGVDLL
+442 KPDAHRLDLGVDLL
-456 TRDNARAAREVLE
+456 TWDDARAAREVLE

-478 IPLAPAPLA
+478 IPLEPAPLA

-505 ALPGNADPHDVQQ
+505 TLPGNADPHDVQQ
-518 WALDLASRL
+518 WALELASRL
-527 PEMMQRSGWTVTSDT
+527 PEMMQRSGWTITSDT
-542 PPLLDSE
+542 PPLLDSG
-549 SIERLAERVHESY
+549 SIERLAQQVHESY
-562 QQQALAEGNP
+562 REHALAEGNP
-572 TGSQLVET
+572 TGSRLVET

-605 SIGLDWRRSTT
+605 SVGLDWRRSKT
-616 PATPPKLPDEQK
+616 PAPAPALTDEQILT
-628 HVLSVAEHRR
+628 LSVAEHRR

-643 RRNGREGHYFNTP
+643 RRNGREGHHFNKP
-656 WDELTPE
+656 WNELTKG
-663 QKSLDENI
+663 QQSLDKNVV
-671 INTMGSF
+671 NTMGSL

-683 IEIIHGVADENGTA
+683 IEIIQGITDEGGTA

>member
-1 MEVGVAMENHK
+1 MENHK
-12 DRGLGQLYLLGT
+12 GWDWGLGRWCLLG
-24 LVIAALVLGTWG
+24 VVVVAVLLFGTCG
-36 WLEADPTLHW
+36 WLEADPALQW
-46 CDALYRA
+46 YDALYRA
-53 FQLFTLDMPEQNPP
+53 IQLFVLDMPEQNPP
-67 LTLEVARWLALI
+67 PTLNVARWLALF
-79 VAFYTVAKVLR
+79 VAFYAVAEVLLA
-90 TVFTRQKQ
+90 VFTQQKQ

-103 LRRNHVVV
+103 LRRNHIVVI
-111 VGNGPEA
+111 GNGPEA

-127 RKAGT
+127 HTAGK
-132 KVVVVGDLGP
+132 KVVVIGDLDP

-171 EDVVIVG
+171 KDVVIVG

-195 PKTQPLALFDSPALA
+195 PKSQPLALFDSPTLA
-210 RQWTRNSS
+210 RQWTRSSS
-218 DATRTVCRVTQL
+218 DAARTVCRVTQL

-272 DSWRPRVLCLSE
+272 DGWRPRVLCLSE
-284 RTSWTGELVQKFGDA
+284 RTGWAGELVQKFGGA
-299 VQVEQTPLLPACVEA
+299 VQVKQMTLLPACVEA
-314 RVNEFR
+314 RVTEFR
-320 DTWVPPEKGKGA
+320 DTWVPPEKGKGT

-359 TTHIGLVVD
+359 TTHIGLIVD
-368 QNTHWKDLFKDVTDR
+368 QSTHWEDLFKDVTDR
-383 VQLIS
+383 VRLIS
-388 RDALLADPK
+388 RDALLADPQ
-397 VLERNEA
+397 VLKRNEA
-404 DLLRSELRRDAESW
+404 DLLRAELRRDAESW

-442 TPDTLRLDLGVDLL
+442 TPDQHRLDLGVDLL
-456 TRDNARAAREVLE
+456 TRDDAKAAREVLE

-478 IPLAPAPLA
+478 IPLEPAPLA

-493 SMQLKLRNLLAE
+493 FMQLTLLDLLTNKE
-505 ALPGNADPHDVQQ
+505 LFSDADDTDLQQ

-527 PEMMQRSGWTVTSDT
+527 PEMMQRSGWAVTSDT

-562 QQQALAEGNP
+562 RQQALAEGNP
-572 TGSQLVET
+572 TGSRLVET
-580 PWEKLS
+580 PWKELS
-586 EFNKSS
+586 EFDKSS

-683 IEIIHGVADENGTA
+683 IEIIQEVAD

>member
-1 MEVGVAMENHK
+1 MEVGVAMESHK
-12 DRGLGQLYLLGT
+12 DWSSGRWYLLGT
-24 LVIAALVLGTWG
+24 LVVAVLVLGTWG
-36 WLEADPTLHW
+36 WLEADPTLQGL
-46 CDALYRA
+46 DALYRA
-53 FQLFTLDMPEQNPP
+53 FQLFTQGMPDQNPP
-67 LTLEVARWLALI
+67 PALNVARWLAL
-79 VAFYTVAKVLR
+79 VVTFYAVLQVLR
-90 TVFTRQKQ
+90 TVFTHQKQ
-98 LLHAR
+98 LLDAKR
-103 LRRNHVVV
+103 RRNHVVV

-132 KVVVVGDLGP
+132 KVVVVGDLDP

-157 DLSDPHLTRVLHGA
+157 DLSDPHLTGVLRGA

-272 DSWRPRVLCLSE
+272 DGWRPRVLCLSE
-284 RTSWTGELVQKFGDA
+284 RTSWAGELVQKFGDA
-299 VQVEQTPLLPACVEA
+299 VQVEQTTLLPACVEA

-320 DTWVPPEKGKGA
+320 DTWVPPEKGRGT

-368 QNTHWKDLFKDVTDR
+368 QNAHWKDLFKDVTDR

-404 DLLRSELRRDAESW
+404 DLLRAELRRGAESW

-456 TRDNARAAREVLE
+456 TRDNARAAREVLA

-478 IPLAPAPLA
+478 IPLEPAPLA

-493 SMQLKLRNLLAE
+493 SMQLTLRNLLAE
-505 ALPGNADPHDVQQ
+505 ALPGNADIHDVRQ

-527 PEMMQRSGWTVTSDT
+527 PEMMQRSGWTITSDT
-542 PPLLDSE
+542 PPLLDSG
-549 SIERLAERVHESY
+549 SIERLAKQVHDNY
-562 QQQALAEGNP
+562 RRQGLAEGNP
-572 TGSQLVET
+572 TGSRLVET
-580 PWEKLS
+580 PWEELS
-586 EFNKSS
+586 EFDKSS

-605 SIGLDWRRSTT
+605 SVGLDWRRSKN
-616 PATPPKLPDEQK
+616 PAPAPELTDEQ
-628 HVLSVAEHRR
+628 VFTLSVAEHRR

-643 RRNGREGHYFNTP
+643 RRNGREGHYFNKP
-656 WDELTPE
+656 WDDLTKG
-663 QKSLDENI
+663 QQSLDENVV
-671 INTMGSF
+671 NTMGSL

-683 IEIIHGVADENGTA
+683 IEIIQGVADEGGTA

>member
-1 MEVGVAMENHK
+1 MENHK
-12 DRGLGQLYLLGT
+12 GWDWGLGRWCLLG
-24 LVIAALVLGTWG
+24 VVVVAVLLFGTCG
-36 WLEADPTLHW
+36 WLEADPALQW
-46 CDALYRA
+46 YDALYRA
-53 FQLFTLDMPEQNPP
+53 IQLFVLDMSEKNPP
-67 LTLEVARWLALI
+67 PALNVARWLALF
-79 VAFYTVAKVLR
+79 VAFYAVAEVLLA
-90 TVFTRQKQ
+90 VFTQQKQ

-103 LRRNHVVV
+103 LRRNHIVVI
-111 VGNGPEA
+111 GNGPEA

-127 RKAGT
+127 HTAGK
-132 KVVVVGDLGP
+132 KVVVIGDLAP

-157 DLSDPHLTRVLHGA
+157 DLSDPHLTRVLRGA
-171 EDVVIVG
+171 KDVVIVG
-178 GDDNETANL
+178 DNDNETANL

-195 PKTQPLALFDSPALA
+195 PTTQPLALFDSPTLA
-210 RQWTRNSS
+210 RQWTRSSS
-218 DATRTVCRVTQL
+218 DAARTVCRVTQL

-272 DSWRPRVLCLSE
+272 DGWRPRVLCLSE
-284 RTSWTGELVQKFGDA
+284 QTGWAGDLVEKFGDA
-299 VQVEQTPLLPACVEA
+299 VQVEQMALLPACVEA
-314 RVNEFR
+314 RVTEFR
-320 DTWVPPEKGKGA
+320 DTWVPPEKGKGT

-350 IARELLEDP
+350 IARKLLEDP
-359 TTHIGLVVD
+359 ATHIGLIVD
-368 QNTHWKDLFKDVTDR
+368 QSTHWKDLFKDVTDR

-388 RDALLADPK
+388 RDTLLADPQ
-397 VLERNEA
+397 VLKRNEA
-404 DLLRSELRRDAESW
+404 DLLRAELRRDAESW

-432 DENSG
+432 DKNSG

-442 TPDTLRLDLGVDLL
+442 TPDQHRLDLGVDLL
-456 TRDNARAAREVLE
+456 TRDDAKAAREVLE

-478 IPLAPAPLA
+478 IPLEPAPLA

-493 SMQLKLRNLLAE
+493 FMQLTLLDLLTNKE
-505 ALPGNADPHDVQQ
+505 LFSDADDTDLQQ

-562 QQQALAEGNP
+562 RQQALAEGNP
-572 TGSQLVET
+572 TGSRLVET
-580 PWEKLS
+580 PWKELS
-586 EFNKSS
+586 AFDKSS

-616 PATPPKLPDEQK
+616 PATPPKLPDEQN